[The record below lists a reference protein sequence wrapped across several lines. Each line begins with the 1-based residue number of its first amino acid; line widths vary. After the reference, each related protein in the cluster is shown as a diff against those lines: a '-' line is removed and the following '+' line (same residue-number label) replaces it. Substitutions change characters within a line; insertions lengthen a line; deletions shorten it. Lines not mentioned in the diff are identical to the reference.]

1 MKNLFKTLTVLSLLS
16 MVSAS
21 FTETSF
27 VTTSI
32 AATSSAKNTSAKAKD
47 RDFRQQ
53 KSEQKV
59 ATQDDNLLPE
69 ALQEILLESKPL
81 DGVSADTSS
90 NDNTYFS
97 SMQGES
103 STTSSSDNEIKPFA
117 SKITFTNMGSPK
129 GIEIYPGQKSA
140 GISFTLPIDK
150 VITSAK
156 LELYVSMT
164 EAMQDTTNHIDV
176 KVNGQALGSLP
187 VASTEI
193 TNYELDIPAE
203 FLAQDNSITLDMA
216 DDDFVC
222 KIDYS
227 GKQKIVID
235 PESFLSV
242 GGYNLE
248 LGSDLSLFPLPFFDK
263 YNSGTTLINFVLPK
277 NSTSDTIYGS
287 LMLASYFGTIADY
300 RTVKFNVA
308 HDTLPLDNAIVFA
321 HPGQTVAGI
330 DMPQKEGIYIKDHPY
345 SKPYKNIFIV
355 AKNKSSFI
363 KAVYSL
369 VNAKLSTATDY
380 LKIKN
385 DKPELREAFDAPF
398 WIPSNKKVYLSSL
411 LKKNQSLVTHGYT
424 HGPLNITFKAAPDL
438 YQLYEDSGDLYV
450 AYEFPLDKNID
461 ENESGL
467 NLLLS
472 GAFLDKLP
480 VNKKGLLENI
490 WRLSGGDAR
499 EDKRHVQISP
509 NMIYGDNNLE
519 LYFDLR
525 LKPNTPCS
533 VISDPN
539 VKSVIDESSY
549 IDLSKTKHFARL
561 PNLSYY
567 VGASFPFTR
576 YSDFSHTAV
585 LLPDDPSIVELN
597 TLMNM
602 VARAGTSTGSLV
614 SAEQVVIGSDL
625 FLKDPEF
632 FEDKDLLIVSNL
644 SHKDYL
650 SKLFD
655 GSAFTFN
662 GNELNI
668 YDYGLISFRGGF
680 FRGLRRFLSGDFRA
694 ENVDAN
700 RYVRTSLA
708 WRGFLSFLSPFD
720 SDKIAVVVTA
730 TDDEELEKLTDDLA
744 NSNVNRS
751 VRGDITLISGLNK
764 VMSFNVGD
772 YIFSGNVSTS
782 FKILT
787 FAGEHVIWLCISSFI
802 VLILLSYIISKYLQ
816 RRSRARLLEN
826 DVKDNNKM
834 I

>member
-1 MKNLFKTLTVLSLLS
+1 MKNLFKTLTILSVLS

-27 VTTSI
+27 VTASI
-32 AATSSAKNTSAKAKD
+32 AATSIATTSAKAKD

-59 ATQDDNLLPE
+59 ATKDDNLLPE

-81 DGVSADTSS
+81 EGGSTDTSS

-97 SMQGES
+97 SMQGEA
-103 STTSSSDNEIKPFA
+103 STTSPSDNEIKPFA

-203 FLAQDNSITLDMA
+203 FLAQDNSITLDMT

-277 NSTSDTIYGS
+277 NSSSDTIYGS

-308 HDTLPLDNAIVFA
+308 HDTLPLDNSIVFA

-330 DMPQKEGIYIKDHPY
+330 DMPQKEGIYIKEHPY

-363 KAVYSL
+363 KAVYTL
-369 VNAKLSTATDY
+369 VNAKLSAATDY
-380 LKIKN
+380 LKIKS
-385 DKPELREAFDAPF
+385 DKPELREAYDAPF

-602 VARAGTSTGSLV
+602 VARAGNSTGSMV
-614 SAEQVVIGSDL
+614 NAEQVVIGSEL

-632 FEDKDLLIVSNL
+632 FEDKDLLVVSNL

-650 SKLFD
+650 SNLFE

-694 ENVDAN
+694 ENLDAN

-744 NSNVNRS
+744 NSKVNRE

-826 DVKDNNKM
+826 EIKDNNKM

>member
-1 MKNLFKTLTVLSLLS
+1 MKNLFKTLTLVSLLCA
-16 MVSAS
+16 VAS
-21 FTETSF
+21 SF
-27 VTTSI
+27 
-32 AATSSAKNTSAKAKD
+32 AAPNSAKD

-53 KSEQKV
+53 KTALKDT
-59 ATQDDNLLPE
+59 ATADNELPA
-69 ALQEILLESKPL
+69 ALQEILLDSKPL
-81 DGVSADTSS
+81 DNTASDQTTS
-90 NDNTYFS
+90 DNLYFS
-97 SMQGES
+97 KMQNDDNLQNHQLL
-103 STTSSSDNEIKPFA
+103 TQDNEIKPYA
-117 SKITFTNMGSPK
+117 SKITLTNMGSPK

-150 VITSAK
+150 VITSAR
-156 LELYVSMT
+156 LDLYVSMT
-164 EAMQDTTNHIDV
+164 EAMQGNTNHIDV

-187 VASTEI
+187 VAKTEI

-203 FLAQDNSITLDMA
+203 YLAQENSLTLEMTDEE
-216 DDDFVC
+216 FVC

-227 GKQKIVID
+227 GKQKILID
-235 PESFLSV
+235 PESYLSV
-242 GGYNLE
+242 NGYNLE

-263 YNSGTTLINFVLPK
+263 FNSAQTLINFVLPK
-277 NSTSDTIYGS
+277 NTSTDILYGP

-300 RTVKFNVA
+300 RTVKFNVSS
-308 HDTLPLDNAIVFA
+308 DTLPQDNSIVFA

-330 DMPQKEGIYIKDHPY
+330 DMPKKEGIYIKDHPY
-345 SKPYKNIFIV
+345 SRPYKNIFIV
-355 AKNKSSFI
+355 AKNKSAFI

-369 VNAKLSTATDY
+369 VKANLSTATDY
-380 LKIKN
+380 LKIKD
-385 DKPELREAFDAPF
+385 DKPELREAYDAPN
-398 WIPSNKKVYLSSL
+398 WITSNKKVLLSSL
-411 LKKNQSLVTHGYT
+411 LKNNQSLVTHGYN
-424 HGPLNITFKAAPDL
+424 HGPLNLSFKAAPDL

-509 NMIYGDNNLE
+509 SMIYGDNNLE

-549 IDLSKTKHFARL
+549 IDLSKTRHFARL
-561 PNLSYY
+561 PNLSYF

-576 YSDFSHTAV
+576 YSDFSHTVV
-585 LLPDDPSIVELN
+585 LLPDNPTAVELN

-602 VARAGTSTGSLV
+602 VARAGNSTGSMV
-614 SAEQVVIGSDL
+614 SYEQVVIGSDL
-625 FLKDPEF
+625 FTKEPGF
-632 FEDKDLLIVSNL
+632 FEDKDLLVISNL

-655 GSAFTFN
+655 GSAFIFN

-694 ENVDAN
+694 ENLDAN
-700 RYVRTSLA
+700 RYVRTSMA

-730 TDDEELEKLTDDLA
+730 TDDEELDKLTDDLS
-744 NSNVNRS
+744 NSKVNRE

-826 DVKDNNKM
+826 SNRQNG
-834 I
+834 

>member
-1 MKNLFKTLTVLSLLS
+1 MKNLFKTLTLVSLLCA
-16 MVSAS
+16 VAS
-21 FTETSF
+21 SF
-27 VTTSI
+27 
-32 AATSSAKNTSAKAKD
+32 AASNSAKD

-53 KSEQKV
+53 KTALN
-59 ATQDDNLLPE
+59 ATATADNELPA
-69 ALQEILLESKPL
+69 ALQEILLDSKPL
-81 DGVSADTSS
+81 DNTASDQTTS
-90 NDNTYFS
+90 DNLYFS
-97 SMQGES
+97 KMQNDDNLQNHQLL
-103 STTSSSDNEIKPFA
+103 TQDNEIKPYA
-117 SKITFTNMGSPK
+117 SKITLTNMGSPK

-150 VITSAK
+150 VITSAR
-156 LELYVSMT
+156 LDLYVSMT
-164 EAMQDTTNHIDV
+164 EAMQGNTNHIDV

-187 VASTEI
+187 VAKTEI

-203 FLAQDNSITLDMA
+203 YLAQENSLTLEMTDEE
-216 DDDFVC
+216 FVC

-227 GKQKIVID
+227 GKQKILID
-235 PESFLSV
+235 PESYLSV
-242 GGYNLE
+242 NGYNLE
-248 LGSDLSLFPLPFFDK
+248 LGSDLSLFPLPFFDRF
-263 YNSGTTLINFVLPK
+263 NSAQTLINFVLPK
-277 NSTSDTIYGS
+277 NTSTDILYGP

-300 RTVKFNVA
+300 RTVKFNVSS
-308 HDTLPLDNAIVFA
+308 DTLPQDNSIVFA

-330 DMPQKEGIYIKDHPY
+330 DMPKKGGIYIKDNPY
-345 SKPYKNIFIV
+345 SRPYKNIFIV
-355 AKNKSSFI
+355 AKNKSDFI

-369 VNAKLSTATDY
+369 VKANLSTATDY
-380 LKIKN
+380 LKIKD
-385 DKPELREAFDAPF
+385 DKPELREAYDAPN
-398 WIPSNKKVYLSSL
+398 WISSNKKVLLSSL
-411 LKKNQSLVTHGYT
+411 LKNNQSLVTHGYT
-424 HGPLNITFKAAPDL
+424 HGPLNLSFKAAPDL

-472 GAFLDKLP
+472 GAYLDKLP

-509 NMIYGDNNLE
+509 SMIYGDNNLE

-549 IDLSKTKHFARL
+549 IDLSKTRHFARL
-561 PNLSYY
+561 PNLSYF

-576 YSDFSHTAV
+576 YSDFSHTVV
-585 LLPDDPSIVELN
+585 LLPDNPTAVELN

-602 VARAGTSTGSLV
+602 VARAGNSTGSMV
-614 SAEQVVIGSDL
+614 SYEQVVIGSDL
-625 FLKDPEF
+625 FTKEPEF
-632 FEDKDLLIVSNL
+632 FEDKDLLVISNL

-655 GSAFTFN
+655 GSAFIFN

-668 YDYGLISFRGGF
+668 YDYGLISFRGGS

-694 ENVDAN
+694 ENLDAN
-700 RYVRTSLA
+700 RYVRTSMA

-730 TDDEELEKLTDDLA
+730 TDDEELDKLTDDLS
-744 NSNVNRS
+744 NSKVNRE

-826 DVKDNNKM
+826 SNRQNG
-834 I
+834 

>member
-1 MKNLFKTLTVLSLLS
+1 MQN
-16 MVSAS
+16 
-21 FTETSF
+21 
-27 VTTSI
+27 
-32 AATSSAKNTSAKAKD
+32 
-47 RDFRQQ
+47 
-53 KSEQKV
+53 
-59 ATQDDNLLPE
+59 DDNL
-69 ALQEILLESKPL
+69 QNHQLL
-81 DGVSADTSS
+81 T
-90 NDNTYFS
+90 
-97 SMQGES
+97 Q
-103 STTSSSDNEIKPFA
+103 DNEIKPYA
-117 SKITFTNMGSPK
+117 SKITLTNMGSPK

-150 VITSAK
+150 VITSAR
-156 LELYVSMT
+156 LDLYVSMT
-164 EAMQDTTNHIDV
+164 EAMQGNTNHIDV

-187 VASTEI
+187 VAKTEI

-203 FLAQDNSITLDMA
+203 YLAQENSLTLEMTDEE
-216 DDDFVC
+216 FVC

-227 GKQKIVID
+227 GKQKILID
-235 PESFLSV
+235 PESYLSV
-242 GGYNLE
+242 NGYNLE

-263 YNSGTTLINFVLPK
+263 FNSAQTLINFVLPK
-277 NSTSDTIYGS
+277 NTSTDILYGP

-300 RTVKFNVA
+300 RTVKFNVSS
-308 HDTLPLDNAIVFA
+308 DTLPQDNSIVFA

-330 DMPQKEGIYIKDHPY
+330 DMPKKEGIYIKDHPY
-345 SKPYKNIFIV
+345 SRPYKNIFIV
-355 AKNKSSFI
+355 AKNKSAFI

-369 VNAKLSTATDY
+369 VKANLSTATDY
-380 LKIKN
+380 LKIKD
-385 DKPELREAFDAPF
+385 DKPELREAYDAPN
-398 WIPSNKKVYLSSL
+398 WITSNKKVLLSSL
-411 LKKNQSLVTHGYT
+411 LKNNQSLVTHGYN
-424 HGPLNITFKAAPDL
+424 HGPLNLSFKAAPDL

-509 NMIYGDNNLE
+509 SMIYGDNNLE

-549 IDLSKTKHFARL
+549 IDLSKTRHFARL
-561 PNLSYY
+561 PNLSYF

-576 YSDFSHTAV
+576 YSDFSHTVV
-585 LLPDDPSIVELN
+585 LLPDNPTAVELN

-602 VARAGTSTGSLV
+602 VARAGNSTGSMV
-614 SAEQVVIGSDL
+614 SYEQVVIGSDL
-625 FLKDPEF
+625 FTKEPEF
-632 FEDKDLLIVSNL
+632 FEDKDLLVISNL

-655 GSAFTFN
+655 GSAFIFN

-694 ENVDAN
+694 ENLDAN
-700 RYVRTSLA
+700 RYVRTSMA

-730 TDDEELEKLTDDLA
+730 TDDEELDKLTDDLS
-744 NSNVNRS
+744 NSKVNRE

-826 DVKDNNKM
+826 SNRQNG
-834 I
+834 

>member
-1 MKNLFKTLTVLSLLS
+1 MKNLFKTLILVPLLCA
-16 MVSAS
+16 VA
-21 FTETSF
+21 TSF
-27 VTTSI
+27 
-32 AATSSAKNTSAKAKD
+32 AAPDSAKD

-53 KSEQKV
+53 KTALN
-59 ATQDDNLLPE
+59 ATATADNELP
-69 ALQEILLESKPL
+69 AVLQEILLDSKPL
-81 DGVSADTSS
+81 DNTARDQTTS
-90 NDNTYFS
+90 DNLYFS
-97 SMQGES
+97 KMQNDDNLQNPQLL
-103 STTSSSDNEIKPFA
+103 TQDNEIKPYA
-117 SKITFTNMGSPK
+117 SKITLTNMGSPK

-150 VITSAK
+150 VITSAR
-156 LELYVSMT
+156 LDLYVSMT
-164 EAMQDTTNHIDV
+164 EAMQGNTNHIDV

-187 VASTEI
+187 VAKTEI

-203 FLAQDNSITLDMA
+203 YLAQENSLTLEMTDEE
-216 DDDFVC
+216 FVC

-227 GKQKIVID
+227 GKQKILID
-235 PESFLSV
+235 PESYLSV
-242 GGYNLE
+242 NGYNLE
-248 LGSDLSLFPLPFFDK
+248 LGSDLSLFPLPFFDRF
-263 YNSGTTLINFVLPK
+263 NSAQTLINFVLPK
-277 NSTSDTIYGS
+277 NTSTDILYGP

-300 RTVKFNVA
+300 RTVKFNVSS
-308 HDTLPLDNAIVFA
+308 DTLPQDNSIVFA

-330 DMPQKEGIYIKDHPY
+330 DMPKKGGIYIKDNPY
-345 SKPYKNIFIV
+345 SRPYKNIFIV
-355 AKNKSSFI
+355 AKNKSDFI

-369 VNAKLSTATDY
+369 VKANLSTATDY
-380 LKIKN
+380 LKIKD
-385 DKPELREAFDAPF
+385 DKPELREAYDAPN
-398 WIPSNKKVYLSSL
+398 WISSNKKVLLSSI
-411 LKKNQSLVTHGYT
+411 LKNNQSLVTHGYN
-424 HGPLNITFKAAPDL
+424 HGPLNLSFKAAPDL

-509 NMIYGDNNLE
+509 SMIYGDNNLE

-549 IDLSKTKHFARL
+549 IDLSKTRHFARL
-561 PNLSYY
+561 PNLSYF

-576 YSDFSHTAV
+576 YSDFSHTVV
-585 LLPDDPSIVELN
+585 LLPDNPTAVELN

-602 VARAGTSTGSLV
+602 VARAGNSTGAMV
-614 SAEQVVIGSDL
+614 SYEQVVIGSDL
-625 FLKDPEF
+625 FTKEPGF
-632 FEDKDLLIVSNL
+632 FEDKDLLVISNL

-655 GSAFTFN
+655 GSAFIFN

-694 ENVDAN
+694 ENLDAN
-700 RYVRTSLA
+700 RYVRTSMA

-730 TDDEELEKLTDDLA
+730 TDDEELDKLTDDLS
-744 NSNVNRS
+744 NSKVNRE

-826 DVKDNNKM
+826 SNRQNG
-834 I
+834 

>member
-1 MKNLFKTLTVLSLLS
+1 MKNLFKTLTFVSLLCAVAS
-16 MVSAS
+16 SFAAPSAS
-21 FTETSF
+21 
-27 VTTSI
+27 
-32 AATSSAKNTSAKAKD
+32 KD
-47 RDFRQQ
+47 KDFRQP
-53 KSEQKV
+53 K
-59 ATQDDNLLPE
+59 ATQNATNEDNQLPA
-69 ALQEILLESKPL
+69 ALQEILLDSKPL
-81 DGVSADTSS
+81 DTAITDQNT
-90 NDNTYFS
+90 NDNLYFS
-97 SMQGES
+97 SMQNDS
-103 STTSSSDNEIKPFA
+103 NVQNQQVQTQDNEIKA
-117 SKITFTNMGSPK
+117 YSSKVTFSNMGSPK
-129 GIEIYPGQKSA
+129 GVEIYPGQKSA
-140 GISFTLPIDK
+140 GISFTMPIDK

-156 LELYVSMT
+156 LELYVSMA
-164 EAMQDTTNHIDV
+164 EAMQGSTNHIDV

-187 VASTEI
+187 VANTEI

-203 FLAQDNSITLDMA
+203 YLAQDNSITFDMV
-216 DDDFVC
+216 DEDFVC

-227 GKQKIVID
+227 GKQKIIID

-263 YNSGTTLINFVLPK
+263 FNSATTQINFVLPK

-330 DMPQKEGIYIKDHPY
+330 DMPKKEGIYIKEHPY
-345 SKPYKNIFIV
+345 SRPYKNLFIV

-363 KAVYSL
+363 KAVYTL
-369 VNAKLSTATDY
+369 VNTKLSVATDY
-380 LKIKN
+380 LKIK
-385 DKPELREAFDAPF
+385 DEKPELREAYDAPN
-398 WIPSNKKVYLSSL
+398 WIPSNQKVYLSSL
-411 LKKNQSLVTHGYT
+411 LKNNQSLVTHGYT
-424 HGPLNITFKAAPDL
+424 HAPLNLSFKAAPDL

-499 EDKRHVQISP
+499 EDKRHIQISP

-539 VKSVIDESSY
+539 VKSVIDASSY

-576 YSDFSHTAV
+576 YSDFSHTAI

-602 VARAGTSTGSLV
+602 AARAGNSTGSLI
-614 SAEQVVIGSDL
+614 SAEQVVMGSEL
-625 FLKDPEF
+625 FFKDPEF
-632 FEDKDLLIVSNL
+632 FEEKDLLIVSNL

-650 SKLFD
+650 SRLFED
-655 GSAFTFN
+655 SAFIFN

-694 ENVDAN
+694 ENLDAN

-720 SDKIAVVVTA
+720 SDRIAVVVTA
-730 TDDEELEKLTDDLA
+730 TDDEELDKLTDDLS
-744 NSNVNRS
+744 NSKVNRE

-826 DVKDNNKM
+826 RNRKNG
-834 I
+834 

>member
-1 MKNLFKTLTVLSLLS
+1 M
-16 MVSAS
+16 
-21 FTETSF
+21 
-27 VTTSI
+27 
-32 AATSSAKNTSAKAKD
+32 
-47 RDFRQQ
+47 
-53 KSEQKV
+53 
-59 ATQDDNLLPE
+59 P
-69 ALQEILLESKPL
+69 
-81 DGVSADTSS
+81 
-90 NDNTYFS
+90 
-97 SMQGES
+97 
-103 STTSSSDNEIKPFA
+103 
-117 SKITFTNMGSPK
+117 
-129 GIEIYPGQKSA
+129 
-140 GISFTLPIDK
+140 
-150 VITSAK
+150 
-156 LELYVSMT
+156 
-164 EAMQDTTNHIDV
+164 
-176 KVNGQALGSLP
+176 
-187 VASTEI
+187 
-193 TNYELDIPAE
+193 
-203 FLAQDNSITLDMA
+203 QDNS
-216 DDDFVC
+216 
-222 KIDYS
+222 
-227 GKQKIVID
+227 
-235 PESFLSV
+235 
-242 GGYNLE
+242 
-248 LGSDLSLFPLPFFDK
+248 
-263 YNSGTTLINFVLPK
+263 
-277 NSTSDTIYGS
+277 
-287 LMLASYFGTIADY
+287 
-300 RTVKFNVA
+300 
-308 HDTLPLDNAIVFA
+308 IVFA

-330 DMPQKEGIYIKDHPY
+330 DMPKKEGIYIKDNPY
-345 SKPYKNIFIV
+345 SRPYKNIFIV
-355 AKNKSSFI
+355 AKNKSDFI

-369 VNAKLSTATDY
+369 VKANLSAATDY
-380 LKIKN
+380 LKIKD
-385 DKPELREAFDAPF
+385 DKPELRDAYDAPN
-398 WIPSNKKVYLSSL
+398 WISSNKKVLLSSL
-411 LKKNQSLVTHGYT
+411 LKNNQSLVTHGYT
-424 HGPLNITFKAAPDL
+424 HGPLNLSFKAAPDL

-509 NMIYGDNNLE
+509 SMIYGDNNLE

-549 IDLSKTKHFARL
+549 IDLSKTRHFARL
-561 PNLSYY
+561 PNLSYF

-576 YSDFSHTAV
+576 YSDFSHTVV
-585 LLPDDPSIVELN
+585 LLPDNPTAVELN

-602 VARAGTSTGSLV
+602 VARAGNSTGSMV
-614 SAEQVVIGSDL
+614 SYEQVVIGSDL
-625 FLKDPEF
+625 FTKEPEF
-632 FEDKDLLIVSNL
+632 FEDKDLLVISNL

-655 GSAFTFN
+655 GSAFIFN

-694 ENVDAN
+694 ENLDAN
-700 RYVRTSLA
+700 RYVRTSMA

-730 TDDEELEKLTDDLA
+730 TDDEELDKLTDDLS
-744 NSNVNRS
+744 NSKVNRE

-826 DVKDNNKM
+826 RNRQNG
-834 I
+834 

>member
-1 MKNLFKTLTVLSLLS
+1 MKNLFKTLTLFSLLCA
-16 MVSAS
+16 VA
-21 FTETSF
+21 TSF
-27 VTTSI
+27 
-32 AATSSAKNTSAKAKD
+32 AAPNSVKD

-53 KSEQKV
+53 KTAPKV
-59 ATQDDNLLPE
+59 TATADTELPA
-69 ALQEILLESKPL
+69 ALQEILLDSKPL
-81 DGVSADTSS
+81 DNAASDQNT
-90 NDNTYFS
+90 NDNLYFS
-97 SMQGES
+97 KMQNDGNIQNPQLK
-103 STTSSSDNEIKPFA
+103 TQDNEIKPYA
-117 SKITFTNMGSPK
+117 SKITLTNMGSPK

-150 VITSAK
+150 VITSAR
-156 LELYVSMT
+156 LDLYVSMT
-164 EAMQDTTNHIDV
+164 EDMQGNTNHIDV

-187 VASTEI
+187 VAKTEI

-203 FLAQDNSITLDMA
+203 YLAQENSLTLEMTDEE
-216 DDDFVC
+216 FVC

-227 GKQKIVID
+227 GKQKILID
-235 PESFLSV
+235 PESYLSV
-242 GGYNLE
+242 NGYNLE

-263 YNSGTTLINFVLPK
+263 FNSAQTLINFVLPK
-277 NSTSDTIYGS
+277 NTSTDILYGP

-300 RTVKFNVA
+300 RTVKFNVSS
-308 HDTLPLDNAIVFA
+308 DTLPQGNSIVFA
-321 HPGQTVAGI
+321 HPGQTVSGI
-330 DMPQKEGIYIKDHPY
+330 DMPKKEGIYIKDHPY
-345 SKPYKNIFIV
+345 SRPYKNIFIV
-355 AKNKSSFI
+355 AKNKSAFI

-369 VNAKLSTATDY
+369 VNANLSTATDY
-380 LKIKN
+380 LKIKD
-385 DKPELREAFDAPF
+385 DKPELREAYDAPN
-398 WIPSNKKVYLSSL
+398 WITSNKKVLLSSL
-411 LKKNQSLVTHGYT
+411 LKNNQSLVTHGYT
-424 HGPLNITFKAAPDL
+424 HGPLNLSFKAAPDL

-509 NMIYGDNNLE
+509 SMIYGDNNLE

-549 IDLSKTKHFARL
+549 IDLSKTRHFARL
-561 PNLSYY
+561 PNLSYF

-576 YSDFSHTAV
+576 YSDFSHTVV
-585 LLPDDPSIVELN
+585 LLPDNPTAVELN

-602 VARAGTSTGSLV
+602 VARAGNSTGSMV
-614 SAEQVVIGSDL
+614 SYEQIVIGSDL
-625 FLKDPEF
+625 FTKDPEF
-632 FEDKDLLIVSNL
+632 FEDKDLLVISNL
-644 SHKDYL
+644 SHKAYL

-655 GSAFTFN
+655 GSAFIFN

-694 ENVDAN
+694 ENLDAN
-700 RYVRTSLA
+700 RYVRTSMA

-720 SDKIAVVVTA
+720 SDRIAVVVTA
-730 TDDEELEKLTDDLA
+730 TDDEELDKLTDDLS
-744 NSNVNRS
+744 NSKVNRE

-826 DVKDNNKM
+826 KM
-834 I
+834 VR

>member
-1 MKNLFKTLTVLSLLS
+1 M
-16 MVSAS
+16 
-21 FTETSF
+21 
-27 VTTSI
+27 
-32 AATSSAKNTSAKAKD
+32 
-47 RDFRQQ
+47 
-53 KSEQKV
+53 
-59 ATQDDNLLPE
+59 
-69 ALQEILLESKPL
+69 
-81 DGVSADTSS
+81 
-90 NDNTYFS
+90 
-97 SMQGES
+97 
-103 STTSSSDNEIKPFA
+103 
-117 SKITFTNMGSPK
+117 
-129 GIEIYPGQKSA
+129 
-140 GISFTLPIDK
+140 
-150 VITSAK
+150 
-156 LELYVSMT
+156 
-164 EAMQDTTNHIDV
+164 
-176 KVNGQALGSLP
+176 
-187 VASTEI
+187 
-193 TNYELDIPAE
+193 DIPAE
-203 FLAQDNSITLDMA
+203 YLAQENSLTLEMTDEE
-216 DDDFVC
+216 FVC

-227 GKQKIVID
+227 GKQKILID
-235 PESFLSV
+235 PESYLSV
-242 GGYNLE
+242 NGYNLE

-263 YNSGTTLINFVLPK
+263 FNSAQTLINFVLPK
-277 NSTSDTIYGS
+277 NTSTDILYGP
-287 LMLASYFGTIADY
+287 LMLASYFGTIAEY
-300 RTVKFNVA
+300 RTVKFNVSS
-308 HDTLPLDNAIVFA
+308 DTLPQDNSIVFA

-330 DMPQKEGIYIKDHPY
+330 DMPKKEGIYIKDHPY
-345 SKPYKNIFIV
+345 SRPYKNIFIV
-355 AKNKSSFI
+355 AKNKSAFI

-369 VNAKLSTATDY
+369 VKANLSAATDY
-380 LKIKN
+380 LKIKD
-385 DKPELREAFDAPF
+385 DKPELRDAYDAPN
-398 WIPSNKKVYLSSL
+398 WISSNKKVLLSSL
-411 LKKNQSLVTHGYT
+411 LKNNQSLVTHGYT
-424 HGPLNITFKAAPDL
+424 HGPLNLSFKAAPDL

-509 NMIYGDNNLE
+509 SMIYGDNNLE

-549 IDLSKTKHFARL
+549 IDLSKTRHFARL
-561 PNLSYY
+561 PNLSYF

-576 YSDFSHTAV
+576 YSDFSHTVV
-585 LLPDDPSIVELN
+585 LLPDNPTAVELN

-602 VARAGTSTGSLV
+602 VARAGNSTGSMV
-614 SAEQVVIGSDL
+614 SYEQVVIGSDL
-625 FLKDPEF
+625 FTKEPEF
-632 FEDKDLLIVSNL
+632 FEDKDLLVISNL

-655 GSAFTFN
+655 GSAFIFN

-694 ENVDAN
+694 ENLDAN
-700 RYVRTSLA
+700 RYVRTSMA

-730 TDDEELEKLTDDLA
+730 TDDEELDKLTDDLS
-744 NSNVNRS
+744 NSKVNRE

-826 DVKDNNKM
+826 RNRQNG
-834 I
+834 

>member
-1 MKNLFKTLTVLSLLS
+1 M
-16 MVSAS
+16 
-21 FTETSF
+21 
-27 VTTSI
+27 
-32 AATSSAKNTSAKAKD
+32 
-47 RDFRQQ
+47 
-53 KSEQKV
+53 
-59 ATQDDNLLPE
+59 
-69 ALQEILLESKPL
+69 
-81 DGVSADTSS
+81 
-90 NDNTYFS
+90 
-97 SMQGES
+97 
-103 STTSSSDNEIKPFA
+103 
-117 SKITFTNMGSPK
+117 
-129 GIEIYPGQKSA
+129 
-140 GISFTLPIDK
+140 
-150 VITSAK
+150 
-156 LELYVSMT
+156 
-164 EAMQDTTNHIDV
+164 

-187 VASTEI
+187 VAKTEI

-203 FLAQDNSITLDMA
+203 YLAQENSLTLEMTDEE
-216 DDDFVC
+216 FVC

-227 GKQKIVID
+227 GKQKILID
-235 PESFLSV
+235 PESYLSV
-242 GGYNLE
+242 NGYNLE

-263 YNSGTTLINFVLPK
+263 FNSAQTLINFVLPK
-277 NSTSDTIYGS
+277 NTSTDILYGP

-300 RTVKFNVA
+300 RTVKFNVSS
-308 HDTLPLDNAIVFA
+308 DTLPQDNSIVFA

-330 DMPQKEGIYIKDHPY
+330 DIPKKEGIYIKDHPY
-345 SKPYKNIFIV
+345 SRPYKNIFIV
-355 AKNKSSFI
+355 AKNKSAFI

-369 VNAKLSTATDY
+369 VKANLSTATDY
-380 LKIKN
+380 LKIKD
-385 DKPELREAFDAPF
+385 DKPELREAYDAPN
-398 WIPSNKKVYLSSL
+398 WITSNKKVLLSSL
-411 LKKNQSLVTHGYT
+411 LKNNQSLVTHGYT
-424 HGPLNITFKAAPDL
+424 HGPLNLSFKAAPDL

-509 NMIYGDNNLE
+509 SMIYGDNNLE

-549 IDLSKTKHFARL
+549 IDLSKTRHFARL
-561 PNLSYY
+561 PNLSYF

-576 YSDFSHTAV
+576 YSDFSHTVV
-585 LLPDDPSIVELN
+585 LLPDNPTAVELN

-602 VARAGTSTGSLV
+602 VARAGNSTGSMV
-614 SAEQVVIGSDL
+614 SYEQVVIGSDL
-625 FLKDPEF
+625 FTKEPGF
-632 FEDKDLLIVSNL
+632 FEDKDLLVISNL

-655 GSAFTFN
+655 GSAFIFN

-694 ENVDAN
+694 ENLDAN
-700 RYVRTSLA
+700 RYVRTSMA

-730 TDDEELEKLTDDLA
+730 TDDEELDKLTDDLS
-744 NSNVNRS
+744 NSKVNRE

-826 DVKDNNKM
+826 SNRQNG
-834 I
+834 

>member
-1 MKNLFKTLTVLSLLS
+1 MLCAV
-16 MVSAS
+16 A
-21 FTETSF
+21 TSF
-27 VTTSI
+27 
-32 AATSSAKNTSAKAKD
+32 AAPDSAKD

-53 KSEQKV
+53 KTALN
-59 ATQDDNLLPE
+59 ATATADNELPA
-69 ALQEILLESKPL
+69 ALQEILLDSKPL
-81 DGVSADTSS
+81 DNTARDQTTS
-90 NDNTYFS
+90 DNLYFS
-97 SMQGES
+97 KMQNDDNLQNPQLL
-103 STTSSSDNEIKPFA
+103 TQDNEIKPYA
-117 SKITFTNMGSPK
+117 SKITLTNMGSPK

-150 VITSAK
+150 VITSAR
-156 LELYVSMT
+156 LDLYVSMT
-164 EAMQDTTNHIDV
+164 EAMQGNTNHIDV

-187 VASTEI
+187 VAKTEI

-203 FLAQDNSITLDMA
+203 YLAQENSLTLEMTDEE
-216 DDDFVC
+216 FVC

-227 GKQKIVID
+227 GKQKILID
-235 PESFLSV
+235 PESYLSV
-242 GGYNLE
+242 NGYNLE
-248 LGSDLSLFPLPFFDK
+248 LGSDLSLFPLPFFDRF
-263 YNSGTTLINFVLPK
+263 NSAQTLINFVLPK
-277 NSTSDTIYGS
+277 NTSTDILYGP

-300 RTVKFNVA
+300 RTVKFNVSS
-308 HDTLPLDNAIVFA
+308 DTLPQDNSIVFA

-330 DMPQKEGIYIKDHPY
+330 DMPKKGGIYIKANPY
-345 SKPYKNIFIV
+345 SRPYKNIFIV
-355 AKNKSSFI
+355 AKNKSDFI

-369 VNAKLSTATDY
+369 VKANLSTATDY
-380 LKIKN
+380 LKIKD
-385 DKPELREAFDAPF
+385 DKPELREAYDAPN
-398 WIPSNKKVYLSSL
+398 WISSNKKVLLSSL
-411 LKKNQSLVTHGYT
+411 LKNNQSLVTHGYN
-424 HGPLNITFKAAPDL
+424 HGPLNLSFKAAPDL

-509 NMIYGDNNLE
+509 SMIYGDNNLE

-549 IDLSKTKHFARL
+549 IDLSKTRHFARL
-561 PNLSYY
+561 PNLSYF

-576 YSDFSHTAV
+576 YSDFSHTVV
-585 LLPDDPSIVELN
+585 LLPDNPTAVELN

-602 VARAGTSTGSLV
+602 VARAGNSTGSMV
-614 SAEQVVIGSDL
+614 SYEQVVIGSDL
-625 FLKDPEF
+625 FTKEPGG
-632 FEDKDLLIVSNL
+632 FEDKDLLVISNL

-655 GSAFTFN
+655 GSAFIFN

-694 ENVDAN
+694 ENLDAN
-700 RYVRTSLA
+700 RYVRTSMA

-730 TDDEELEKLTDDLA
+730 TDDEELDKLTDDLS
-744 NSNVNRS
+744 NSKVNRE

-826 DVKDNNKM
+826 SNRQNG
-834 I
+834 

>member
-1 MKNLFKTLTVLSLLS
+1 MQNDGNLQNPQLLT
-16 MVSAS
+16 
-21 FTETSF
+21 
-27 VTTSI
+27 
-32 AATSSAKNTSAKAKD
+32 
-47 RDFRQQ
+47 Q
-53 KSEQKV
+53 
-59 ATQDDNLLPE
+59 
-69 ALQEILLESKPL
+69 
-81 DGVSADTSS
+81 
-90 NDNTYFS
+90 
-97 SMQGES
+97 
-103 STTSSSDNEIKPFA
+103 DNEIKPYA
-117 SKITFTNMGSPK
+117 SKITLTNMGSPK

-150 VITSAK
+150 VITSAR
-156 LELYVSMT
+156 LDLYVSMT
-164 EAMQDTTNHIDV
+164 EAMQGNTNHIDV

-187 VASTEI
+187 VAKTEI

-203 FLAQDNSITLDMA
+203 YLAQENSLTLEMTDEE
-216 DDDFVC
+216 FVC

-227 GKQKIVID
+227 GKQKILID
-235 PESFLSV
+235 PESYLSV
-242 GGYNLE
+242 NGYNLE

-263 YNSGTTLINFVLPK
+263 FNSAQTLINFVLPK
-277 NSTSDTIYGS
+277 NTSTDILYGP

-300 RTVKFNVA
+300 RTVKFNVSS
-308 HDTLPLDNAIVFA
+308 DTLPQDNSIVFA

-330 DMPQKEGIYIKDHPY
+330 DMPKKEGIYIKDHPY
-345 SKPYKNIFIV
+345 SRPYKNIFIV
-355 AKNKSSFI
+355 AKNKSAFI

-369 VNAKLSTATDY
+369 VKANLSTATDY
-380 LKIKN
+380 LKIKD
-385 DKPELREAFDAPF
+385 DKPELREAYDAPN
-398 WIPSNKKVYLSSL
+398 WITSNKKVLLSSL
-411 LKKNQSLVTHGYT
+411 LKNNQSLVTHGYT
-424 HGPLNITFKAAPDL
+424 HGPLNLSFKAAPDL

-467 NLLLS
+467 NMLLS

-509 NMIYGDNNLE
+509 SMIYGDNNLE

-549 IDLSKTKHFARL
+549 IDLSKTRHFARL
-561 PNLSYY
+561 PNLSYF

-576 YSDFSHTAV
+576 YSDFSHTVV
-585 LLPDDPSIVELN
+585 LLPDNPTAVELN

-602 VARAGTSTGSLV
+602 VARAGNSTGSMV
-614 SAEQVVIGSDL
+614 SYEQVVIGSDL
-625 FLKDPEF
+625 FTKEPGF
-632 FEDKDLLIVSNL
+632 FEDKDLLVISNL

-655 GSAFTFN
+655 GSAFIFN

-694 ENVDAN
+694 ENLDAN
-700 RYVRTSLA
+700 RYVRTSMA

-730 TDDEELEKLTDDLA
+730 TDDEELDKLTDDLS
-744 NSNVNRS
+744 NSKVNRE

-826 DVKDNNKM
+826 SNRQNG
-834 I
+834 

>member
-1 MKNLFKTLTVLSLLS
+1 M
-16 MVSAS
+16 
-21 FTETSF
+21 
-27 VTTSI
+27 
-32 AATSSAKNTSAKAKD
+32 
-47 RDFRQQ
+47 
-53 KSEQKV
+53 
-59 ATQDDNLLPE
+59 
-69 ALQEILLESKPL
+69 
-81 DGVSADTSS
+81 
-90 NDNTYFS
+90 
-97 SMQGES
+97 
-103 STTSSSDNEIKPFA
+103 
-117 SKITFTNMGSPK
+117 
-129 GIEIYPGQKSA
+129 
-140 GISFTLPIDK
+140 
-150 VITSAK
+150 
-156 LELYVSMT
+156 
-164 EAMQDTTNHIDV
+164 
-176 KVNGQALGSLP
+176 
-187 VASTEI
+187 
-193 TNYELDIPAE
+193 DIPAE
-203 FLAQDNSITLDMA
+203 YLAQENSLTLEMTDEE
-216 DDDFVC
+216 FVC

-227 GKQKIVID
+227 GKQKIIID
-235 PESFLSV
+235 PESYLSV
-242 GGYNLE
+242 NGYNLE

-263 YNSGTTLINFVLPK
+263 FNSAQTLINFVIPK
-277 NSTSDTIYGS
+277 NTSTDILYGP
-287 LMLASYFGTIADY
+287 LMLASYFGTIAEY
-300 RTVKFNVA
+300 RTVKFNVSS
-308 HDTLPLDNAIVFA
+308 DTLPQDNSIVFA

-330 DMPQKEGIYIKDHPY
+330 DMPKKEGIYIKDHPY
-345 SKPYKNIFIV
+345 SRPYKNIFIV
-355 AKNKSSFI
+355 AKNKSAFI

-369 VNAKLSTATDY
+369 VKANLSAATDY
-380 LKIKN
+380 LKIKD
-385 DKPELREAFDAPF
+385 DKPELRDAYDAPN
-398 WIPSNKKVYLSSL
+398 WISSNKKVLLSSL
-411 LKKNQSLVTHGYT
+411 LKNNQSLVTHGYT
-424 HGPLNITFKAAPDL
+424 HGPLNLSFKAAPDL

-509 NMIYGDNNLE
+509 SMIYGDNNLE

-549 IDLSKTKHFARL
+549 IDLSKTRHFARL
-561 PNLSYY
+561 PNLSYF

-576 YSDFSHTAV
+576 YSDFSHTVV
-585 LLPDDPSIVELN
+585 LLPDNPTAVELN

-602 VARAGTSTGSLV
+602 VARAGNSTGSMV
-614 SAEQVVIGSDL
+614 SYEQVVIGSDL
-625 FLKDPEF
+625 FTKEPGF
-632 FEDKDLLIVSNL
+632 FDDKDLLVISNL

-655 GSAFTFN
+655 GSAFIFN

-694 ENVDAN
+694 ENLDAN
-700 RYVRTSLA
+700 RYVRTSMA

-730 TDDEELEKLTDDLA
+730 TDDEELDKLTDDLS
-744 NSNVNRS
+744 NSKVNRE

-826 DVKDNNKM
+826 RNRQNG
-834 I
+834 

>member
-1 MKNLFKTLTVLSLLS
+1 MQNDGNLQNHQLLT
-16 MVSAS
+16 
-21 FTETSF
+21 
-27 VTTSI
+27 
-32 AATSSAKNTSAKAKD
+32 
-47 RDFRQQ
+47 Q
-53 KSEQKV
+53 
-59 ATQDDNLLPE
+59 
-69 ALQEILLESKPL
+69 
-81 DGVSADTSS
+81 
-90 NDNTYFS
+90 
-97 SMQGES
+97 
-103 STTSSSDNEIKPFA
+103 DNEIKPYA
-117 SKITFTNMGSPK
+117 SKITLTNMGSPK

-150 VITSAK
+150 VITSAR
-156 LELYVSMT
+156 LDLYISMT
-164 EAMQDTTNHIDV
+164 EAMQGNTNHIDV

-187 VASTEI
+187 VAKTEI

-203 FLAQDNSITLDMA
+203 YLAQENSLTLEMTDEE
-216 DDDFVC
+216 FVC

-227 GKQKIVID
+227 GKQKILID
-235 PESFLSV
+235 PESYLSV
-242 GGYNLE
+242 NGYNLE

-263 YNSGTTLINFVLPK
+263 FNSAQTLINFVLPK
-277 NSTSDTIYGS
+277 NTSTDILYGP

-300 RTVKFNVA
+300 RTVKFNVSS
-308 HDTLPLDNAIVFA
+308 DTLPQDNSIVFA

-330 DMPQKEGIYIKDHPY
+330 DMPKKEGIYIKDHPY
-345 SKPYKNIFIV
+345 SRPYKNIFIV
-355 AKNKSSFI
+355 AKNKSAFI

-369 VNAKLSTATDY
+369 VKANLSTATDY
-380 LKIKN
+380 LKIKD
-385 DKPELREAFDAPF
+385 DKPELREAYDAPN
-398 WIPSNKKVYLSSL
+398 WITSNKKVLLSSL
-411 LKKNQSLVTHGYT
+411 LKNNQSLVTHGYN
-424 HGPLNITFKAAPDL
+424 HGPLNLSFKAAPDL

-509 NMIYGDNNLE
+509 SMIYGDNNLE

-549 IDLSKTKHFARL
+549 IDLSKTRHFARL
-561 PNLSYY
+561 PNLSYF

-576 YSDFSHTAV
+576 YSDFSHTVV
-585 LLPDDPSIVELN
+585 LLPDNPTAVELN

-602 VARAGTSTGSLV
+602 VARAGNSTGSMV
-614 SAEQVVIGSDL
+614 SYEQVVIGSDL
-625 FLKDPEF
+625 FTKEPGF
-632 FEDKDLLIVSNL
+632 FDDKDLLVISNL

-655 GSAFTFN
+655 GSAFIFN

-694 ENVDAN
+694 ENLDAN
-700 RYVRTSLA
+700 RYVRTSMA

-730 TDDEELEKLTDDLA
+730 TDDEELDKLTDDLS
-744 NSNVNRS
+744 NSKVNRE

-826 DVKDNNKM
+826 SNRQNG
-834 I
+834 

>member
-1 MKNLFKTLTVLSLLS
+1 MKNLFKTLTLLSVLS

-32 AATSSAKNTSAKAKD
+32 AATTSAKAKD

-59 ATQDDNLLPE
+59 ATKDDNLLPE

-81 DGVSADTSS
+81 DGVSADSS
-90 NDNTYFS
+90 ANDNTYFS
-97 SMQGES
+97 SMQGEA

-164 EAMQDTTNHIDV
+164 EAMQNTTNHIDV

-203 FLAQDNSITLDMA
+203 FLAQDNSITLDMT

-277 NSTSDTIYGS
+277 NSSSDTIYGS

-308 HDTLPLDNAIVFA
+308 HDTLPLDNSIVFA

-363 KAVYSL
+363 KAVYTL
-369 VNAKLSTATDY
+369 VNAKLSAATDY
-380 LKIKN
+380 LKIK
-385 DKPELREAFDAPF
+385 DEKPELREAYDAPF

-424 HGPLNITFKAAPDL
+424 HGPLNLTFKAAPDL

-585 LLPDDPSIVELN
+585 LLPEDPSIVELN

-602 VARAGTSTGSLV
+602 VARAGNSTGSMV
-614 SAEQVVIGSDL
+614 SAEQVVIGSEL
-625 FLKDPEF
+625 FLKDPDF
-632 FEDKDLLIVSNL
+632 FEEKDLLIVSNL

-650 SKLFD
+650 SNLFE

-694 ENVDAN
+694 ENLDAN

-744 NSNVNRS
+744 NSKVNRE

-787 FAGEHVIWLCISSFI
+787 FAGEHVIWLCISSFV

-826 DVKDNNKM
+826 EIKDNNKM

>member
-1 MKNLFKTLTVLSLLS
+1 
-16 MVSAS
+16 
-21 FTETSF
+21 
-27 VTTSI
+27 
-32 AATSSAKNTSAKAKD
+32 
-47 RDFRQQ
+47 
-53 KSEQKV
+53 
-59 ATQDDNLLPE
+59 
-69 ALQEILLESKPL
+69 
-81 DGVSADTSS
+81 
-90 NDNTYFS
+90 
-97 SMQGES
+97 MQG
-103 STTSSSDNEIKPFA
+103 N
-117 SKITFTNMGSPK
+117 
-129 GIEIYPGQKSA
+129 
-140 GISFTLPIDK
+140 
-150 VITSAK
+150 
-156 LELYVSMT
+156 
-164 EAMQDTTNHIDV
+164 TNHIDV

-187 VASTEI
+187 VARTEI

-203 FLAQDNSITLDMA
+203 YLAQENSLTLEMTDEE
-216 DDDFVC
+216 FVC

-227 GKQKIVID
+227 GKQKILID
-235 PESFLSV
+235 PESYLSV
-242 GGYNLE
+242 NGYNLE

-263 YNSGTTLINFVLPK
+263 FNSAQTLINFVLPK
-277 NSTSDTIYGS
+277 NTSTDILYGP

-300 RTVKFNVA
+300 RTVKFNVSS
-308 HDTLPLDNAIVFA
+308 DTLPQDNSIVFA

-330 DMPQKEGIYIKDHPY
+330 DMPKKGGIYIKDNPY
-345 SKPYKNIFIV
+345 SRPYKNIFIV
-355 AKNKSSFI
+355 AKNKSDFI

-369 VNAKLSTATDY
+369 VKANLSTATDY
-380 LKIKN
+380 LKIKD
-385 DKPELREAFDAPF
+385 DKPELREAYDAPN
-398 WIPSNKKVYLSSL
+398 WITSNKKVLLSSL
-411 LKKNQSLVTHGYT
+411 LKNNQSLVTHGYT
-424 HGPLNITFKAAPDL
+424 HGPLNLSFKAAPDL

-461 ENESGL
+461 ENKSGL

-509 NMIYGDNNLE
+509 SMIYGDNNLE

-549 IDLSKTKHFARL
+549 IDLSKTRHFARL
-561 PNLSYY
+561 PNLSYF

-576 YSDFSHTAV
+576 YSDFSHTVV
-585 LLPDDPSIVELN
+585 LLPDNPTAVELN

-602 VARAGTSTGSLV
+602 VARAGNSTGSMV
-614 SAEQVVIGSDL
+614 SYEQVVIGSDL
-625 FLKDPEF
+625 FTKEPGF
-632 FEDKDLLIVSNL
+632 FEDKDLLVISNL

-655 GSAFTFN
+655 GSAFIFN

-694 ENVDAN
+694 ENLDAN
-700 RYVRTSLA
+700 RYVRTSMA

-730 TDDEELEKLTDDLA
+730 TDDEELDKLTDDLS
-744 NSNVNRS
+744 NSKVNRE

-826 DVKDNNKM
+826 RNRQNG
-834 I
+834 

>member
-1 MKNLFKTLTVLSLLS
+1 
-16 MVSAS
+16 
-21 FTETSF
+21 
-27 VTTSI
+27 
-32 AATSSAKNTSAKAKD
+32 
-47 RDFRQQ
+47 
-53 KSEQKV
+53 
-59 ATQDDNLLPE
+59 
-69 ALQEILLESKPL
+69 
-81 DGVSADTSS
+81 
-90 NDNTYFS
+90 
-97 SMQGES
+97 
-103 STTSSSDNEIKPFA
+103 
-117 SKITFTNMGSPK
+117 MGSPK
-129 GIEIYPGQKSA
+129 GIEIYPGQRSA

-150 VITSAK
+150 VITSAR
-156 LELYVSMT
+156 LDLYVSMT
-164 EAMQDTTNHIDV
+164 EAMQGNTNHIDV

-187 VASTEI
+187 VAKTEI

-203 FLAQDNSITLDMA
+203 YLAQENSLTLEMTDEE
-216 DDDFVC
+216 FVC

-227 GKQKIVID
+227 GKQKILID
-235 PESFLSV
+235 PESYLSV
-242 GGYNLE
+242 NGYNLE

-263 YNSGTTLINFVLPK
+263 FNSAQTLINFVLPK
-277 NSTSDTIYGS
+277 NTSTDILYGT

-300 RTVKFNVA
+300 RTVKFNVSS
-308 HDTLPLDNAIVFA
+308 DTLPQDNSIVFA

-330 DMPQKEGIYIKDHPY
+330 DMPKKEGIYIKDHPY
-345 SKPYKNIFIV
+345 SRPYKNIFIV
-355 AKNKSSFI
+355 AKNKSAFI

-369 VNAKLSTATDY
+369 VKANLSTATDY
-380 LKIKN
+380 LKIKD
-385 DKPELREAFDAPF
+385 DKPELREAYDAPN
-398 WIPSNKKVYLSSL
+398 WITSNKKVLLSSL
-411 LKKNQSLVTHGYT
+411 LKNNQSLVTHGYT
-424 HGPLNITFKAAPDL
+424 HGPLNLSFKAAPDL

-509 NMIYGDNNLE
+509 SMIYGDNNLE

-549 IDLSKTKHFARL
+549 IDLSKTRHFARL
-561 PNLSYY
+561 PNLSYF

-576 YSDFSHTAV
+576 YSDFSHTVV
-585 LLPDDPSIVELN
+585 LLPDNPTAVELN

-602 VARAGTSTGSLV
+602 VARAGNSTGSMV
-614 SAEQVVIGSDL
+614 SYEQVVIGSDL
-625 FLKDPEF
+625 FTKEPGF
-632 FEDKDLLIVSNL
+632 FEDKDLLVISNL

-655 GSAFTFN
+655 GSAFIFN

-694 ENVDAN
+694 ENLDAN
-700 RYVRTSLA
+700 RYVRTSMA

-730 TDDEELEKLTDDLA
+730 TDDEELDKLTDDLS
-744 NSNVNRS
+744 NSKVNRE

-826 DVKDNNKM
+826 SNRQNG
-834 I
+834 

>member
-1 MKNLFKTLTVLSLLS
+1 M
-16 MVSAS
+16 
-21 FTETSF
+21 
-27 VTTSI
+27 
-32 AATSSAKNTSAKAKD
+32 
-47 RDFRQQ
+47 
-53 KSEQKV
+53 
-59 ATQDDNLLPE
+59 
-69 ALQEILLESKPL
+69 
-81 DGVSADTSS
+81 
-90 NDNTYFS
+90 
-97 SMQGES
+97 
-103 STTSSSDNEIKPFA
+103 
-117 SKITFTNMGSPK
+117 
-129 GIEIYPGQKSA
+129 
-140 GISFTLPIDK
+140 
-150 VITSAK
+150 
-156 LELYVSMT
+156 
-164 EAMQDTTNHIDV
+164 
-176 KVNGQALGSLP
+176 
-187 VASTEI
+187 
-193 TNYELDIPAE
+193 DIPAE
-203 FLAQDNSITLDMA
+203 YLAQENSLTLEMTDEE
-216 DDDFVC
+216 FVC

-227 GKQKIVID
+227 GKQKILID
-235 PESFLSV
+235 PESYLSV
-242 GGYNLE
+242 NGYNLE
-248 LGSDLSLFPLPFFDK
+248 LGSDLSLFPLPFFDRF
-263 YNSGTTLINFVLPK
+263 NSAQTLINFVLPK
-277 NSTSDTIYGS
+277 NTSTDILYGP

-300 RTVKFNVA
+300 RTVKFNVSS
-308 HDTLPLDNAIVFA
+308 DTLPQDNSIVFA

-330 DMPQKEGIYIKDHPY
+330 DMPKKGGIYIKDNPY
-345 SKPYKNIFIV
+345 SRPYKNIFIV
-355 AKNKSSFI
+355 AKNKSDFI

-369 VNAKLSTATDY
+369 VKANLSTATDY
-380 LKIKN
+380 LKIKD
-385 DKPELREAFDAPF
+385 DKPELREAYDAPN
-398 WIPSNKKVYLSSL
+398 WISSNKKVLLSSL
-411 LKKNQSLVTHGYT
+411 LKNNQSLVTHGYN
-424 HGPLNITFKAAPDL
+424 HGPLNLSFKAAPDL

-509 NMIYGDNNLE
+509 SMIYGDNNLE

-549 IDLSKTKHFARL
+549 IDLSKTRHFARL
-561 PNLSYY
+561 PNLSYF

-576 YSDFSHTAV
+576 YSDFSHTVV
-585 LLPDDPSIVELN
+585 LLPDNPTAVELN

-602 VARAGTSTGSLV
+602 VARAGNSTGAMV
-614 SAEQVVIGSDL
+614 SYEQVVIGSDL
-625 FLKDPEF
+625 FTKEPGF
-632 FEDKDLLIVSNL
+632 FEDKDLLVISNL

-655 GSAFTFN
+655 GSAFIFN

-694 ENVDAN
+694 ENLDAN
-700 RYVRTSLA
+700 RYVRTSMA

-730 TDDEELEKLTDDLA
+730 TDDEELDKLTDDLS
-744 NSNVNRS
+744 NSKVNRE

-826 DVKDNNKM
+826 SNRQNG
-834 I
+834 

>member
-1 MKNLFKTLTVLSLLS
+1 MQN
-16 MVSAS
+16 
-21 FTETSF
+21 
-27 VTTSI
+27 
-32 AATSSAKNTSAKAKD
+32 
-47 RDFRQQ
+47 
-53 KSEQKV
+53 
-59 ATQDDNLLPE
+59 DDNL
-69 ALQEILLESKPL
+69 QNHQLL
-81 DGVSADTSS
+81 T
-90 NDNTYFS
+90 
-97 SMQGES
+97 Q
-103 STTSSSDNEIKPFA
+103 DNEIKPYA
-117 SKITFTNMGSPK
+117 SKITLTNMGSPK

-150 VITSAK
+150 VITSAR
-156 LELYVSMT
+156 LDLYVSMT
-164 EAMQDTTNHIDV
+164 EAMQGNTNHIDV

-187 VASTEI
+187 VAKTEI

-203 FLAQDNSITLDMA
+203 YLAQENSLTLEMTDEE
-216 DDDFVC
+216 FVC

-227 GKQKIVID
+227 GKQKILID
-235 PESFLSV
+235 PESYLSV
-242 GGYNLE
+242 NGYNLE
-248 LGSDLSLFPLPFFDK
+248 LGSDLSLFPLPFFDRF
-263 YNSGTTLINFVLPK
+263 NSAQTLINFVLPK
-277 NSTSDTIYGS
+277 NTSTDILYGP

-300 RTVKFNVA
+300 RTVKFNVSS
-308 HDTLPLDNAIVFA
+308 DTLPQDNSIVFA

-330 DMPQKEGIYIKDHPY
+330 DMPKKGGIYIKDNPY
-345 SKPYKNIFIV
+345 SRPYKNIFIV
-355 AKNKSSFI
+355 AKNKSDFI

-369 VNAKLSTATDY
+369 VKANLSTATDY
-380 LKIKN
+380 LKIKD
-385 DKPELREAFDAPF
+385 DKPELREAYDAPN
-398 WIPSNKKVYLSSL
+398 WISSNKKVLLSSL
-411 LKKNQSLVTHGYT
+411 LKNNQSLVTHGYT
-424 HGPLNITFKAAPDL
+424 HGPLNLSFKAAPDL

-509 NMIYGDNNLE
+509 SMIYGDNNLE

-549 IDLSKTKHFARL
+549 IDLSKTRHFARL
-561 PNLSYY
+561 PNLSYF

-576 YSDFSHTAV
+576 YSDFSHTVV
-585 LLPDDPSIVELN
+585 LLPDNPTAVELN

-602 VARAGTSTGSLV
+602 VARAGNSTGSMV
-614 SAEQVVIGSDL
+614 SYEQVVIGSDL
-625 FLKDPEF
+625 FTKEPGF
-632 FEDKDLLIVSNL
+632 FEDKDLLVISNL

-655 GSAFTFN
+655 GSAFIFN

-694 ENVDAN
+694 ENLDAN
-700 RYVRTSLA
+700 RYVRTSMA

-730 TDDEELEKLTDDLA
+730 TDDEELDKLTDDLS
-744 NSNVNRS
+744 NSKVNRE

-826 DVKDNNKM
+826 SNRQNG
-834 I
+834 

>member
-1 MKNLFKTLTVLSLLS
+1 MKNLFKTLTLVSLLCA
-16 MVSAS
+16 V
-21 FTETSF
+21 
-27 VTTSI
+27 
-32 AATSSAKNTSAKAKD
+32 ATSLAASNSAKD

-53 KSEQKV
+53 KTALN
-59 ATQDDNLLPE
+59 ATATADNELPA
-69 ALQEILLESKPL
+69 ALQEILLDSKPL
-81 DGVSADTSS
+81 DNTASDQTTS
-90 NDNTYFS
+90 DNLYFS
-97 SMQGES
+97 KMQNDDNLQNHQLL
-103 STTSSSDNEIKPFA
+103 TQDNEIKPYA
-117 SKITFTNMGSPK
+117 SKITLTNMGSPK

-150 VITSAK
+150 VITSAR
-156 LELYVSMT
+156 LDLYVSMT
-164 EAMQDTTNHIDV
+164 EAMQGNTNHIDV

-187 VASTEI
+187 VAKTEI

-203 FLAQDNSITLDMA
+203 YLAQENSLTLEMTDEE
-216 DDDFVC
+216 FVC

-227 GKQKIVID
+227 GKQKILID
-235 PESFLSV
+235 PESYLSV
-242 GGYNLE
+242 NGYNLE

-263 YNSGTTLINFVLPK
+263 FNSAQTLINFVLPK
-277 NSTSDTIYGS
+277 NTSTDILYGP

-300 RTVKFNVA
+300 RTVKFNVSS
-308 HDTLPLDNAIVFA
+308 DTLPQDNSIVFA

-330 DMPQKEGIYIKDHPY
+330 DMPKKEGIYIKDHPY
-345 SKPYKNIFIV
+345 SRPYKNIFIV
-355 AKNKSSFI
+355 AKNKSAFI

-369 VNAKLSTATDY
+369 VKANLSTATDY
-380 LKIKN
+380 LKIKD
-385 DKPELREAFDAPF
+385 DKPELREAYDAPN
-398 WIPSNKKVYLSSL
+398 WITSNKKVLLSSL
-411 LKKNQSLVTHGYT
+411 LKNNQSLVTHGYN
-424 HGPLNITFKAAPDL
+424 HGPLNLSFKAAPDL

-509 NMIYGDNNLE
+509 SMIYGDNNLE

-549 IDLSKTKHFARL
+549 IDLSKTRHFARL
-561 PNLSYY
+561 PNLSYF

-576 YSDFSHTAV
+576 YSDFSHTVV
-585 LLPDDPSIVELN
+585 LLPDNPTAVELN

-602 VARAGTSTGSLV
+602 VARAGNSTGSMV
-614 SAEQVVIGSDL
+614 SYEQVVIGSDL
-625 FLKDPEF
+625 FTKEPEF
-632 FEDKDLLIVSNL
+632 FEDKDLLVISNL

-655 GSAFTFN
+655 GSAFIFN

-694 ENVDAN
+694 ENLDAN
-700 RYVRTSLA
+700 RYVRTSMA

-730 TDDEELEKLTDDLA
+730 TDDEELDKLTDDLS
-744 NSNVNRS
+744 NSKVNRE

-826 DVKDNNKM
+826 SNRQNG
-834 I
+834 

>member
-1 MKNLFKTLTVLSLLS
+1 MQNDGNLQNPQLLT
-16 MVSAS
+16 
-21 FTETSF
+21 
-27 VTTSI
+27 
-32 AATSSAKNTSAKAKD
+32 
-47 RDFRQQ
+47 Q
-53 KSEQKV
+53 
-59 ATQDDNLLPE
+59 
-69 ALQEILLESKPL
+69 
-81 DGVSADTSS
+81 
-90 NDNTYFS
+90 
-97 SMQGES
+97 
-103 STTSSSDNEIKPFA
+103 DNEIKPYA
-117 SKITFTNMGSPK
+117 SKITLTNMGSPK

-150 VITSAK
+150 VITSAR
-156 LELYVSMT
+156 LDLYVSMT
-164 EAMQDTTNHIDV
+164 EAMQGNTNHIDV

-187 VASTEI
+187 VAKTEI

-203 FLAQDNSITLDMA
+203 YLAQENSLTLEMTDEE
-216 DDDFVC
+216 FVC

-227 GKQKIVID
+227 GKQKILID
-235 PESFLSV
+235 PESYLSV
-242 GGYNLE
+242 NGYNLE

-263 YNSGTTLINFVLPK
+263 FNSAQTLINFVLPK
-277 NSTSDTIYGS
+277 NTSTDILYGP

-300 RTVKFNVA
+300 RTVKFNVSS
-308 HDTLPLDNAIVFA
+308 DTLPQDNSIVFA

-330 DMPQKEGIYIKDHPY
+330 DMPKKEGIYIKDHPY
-345 SKPYKNIFIV
+345 SRPYKNIFIV
-355 AKNKSSFI
+355 AKNKSAFI

-369 VNAKLSTATDY
+369 VKASLSTATDY
-380 LKIKN
+380 LKIKD
-385 DKPELREAFDAPF
+385 DKPELREAYDAPN
-398 WIPSNKKVYLSSL
+398 WITSNKKVLLSSL
-411 LKKNQSLVTHGYT
+411 LKNNQSLVTHGYT
-424 HGPLNITFKAAPDL
+424 HGPLNLSFKAAPDL

-509 NMIYGDNNLE
+509 SMIYGDNNLE

-549 IDLSKTKHFARL
+549 IDLSKTRHFARL
-561 PNLSYY
+561 PNLSYF

-576 YSDFSHTAV
+576 YSDFSHTVV
-585 LLPDDPSIVELN
+585 LLPDNPTAVELN

-602 VARAGTSTGSLV
+602 VARAGNSTGSMV
-614 SAEQVVIGSDL
+614 SYEQVVIGSDL
-625 FLKDPEF
+625 FTKEPGF
-632 FEDKDLLIVSNL
+632 FEDKDLLVISNL

-655 GSAFTFN
+655 GSAFIFN

-694 ENVDAN
+694 ENLDAN
-700 RYVRTSLA
+700 RYVRTSMA

-730 TDDEELEKLTDDLA
+730 TDDEELDKLTDDLS
-744 NSNVNRS
+744 NSKVNRE

-826 DVKDNNKM
+826 SNRQNG
-834 I
+834 

>member
-1 MKNLFKTLTVLSLLS
+1 
-16 MVSAS
+16 
-21 FTETSF
+21 
-27 VTTSI
+27 
-32 AATSSAKNTSAKAKD
+32 
-47 RDFRQQ
+47 
-53 KSEQKV
+53 
-59 ATQDDNLLPE
+59 
-69 ALQEILLESKPL
+69 
-81 DGVSADTSS
+81 
-90 NDNTYFS
+90 
-97 SMQGES
+97 
-103 STTSSSDNEIKPFA
+103 
-117 SKITFTNMGSPK
+117 
-129 GIEIYPGQKSA
+129 
-140 GISFTLPIDK
+140 
-150 VITSAK
+150 
-156 LELYVSMT
+156 
-164 EAMQDTTNHIDV
+164 
-176 KVNGQALGSLP
+176 
-187 VASTEI
+187 
-193 TNYELDIPAE
+193 
-203 FLAQDNSITLDMA
+203 
-216 DDDFVC
+216 
-222 KIDYS
+222 
-227 GKQKIVID
+227 
-235 PESFLSV
+235 
-242 GGYNLE
+242 
-248 LGSDLSLFPLPFFDK
+248 
-263 YNSGTTLINFVLPK
+263 
-277 NSTSDTIYGS
+277 
-287 LMLASYFGTIADY
+287 MLASYFGTIAEY
-300 RTVKFNVA
+300 RTVKFNVSS
-308 HDTLPLDNAIVFA
+308 DTLPQDNSIVFA

-330 DMPQKEGIYIKDHPY
+330 DMPKKEGIYIKDNPY
-345 SKPYKNIFIV
+345 SRPYKNIFIV
-355 AKNKSSFI
+355 AKNKSAFI

-369 VNAKLSTATDY
+369 VKANLSAATDY
-380 LKIKN
+380 LKIKD
-385 DKPELREAFDAPF
+385 DKPELRDAYDAPN
-398 WIPSNKKVYLSSL
+398 WISSNKKVLLSSL
-411 LKKNQSLVTHGYT
+411 LKNNQSLVTHGYT
-424 HGPLNITFKAAPDL
+424 HGPLNLSFKAAPDL

-509 NMIYGDNNLE
+509 SMIYGDNNLE

-549 IDLSKTKHFARL
+549 IDLSKTRHFARL
-561 PNLSYY
+561 PNLSYF

-576 YSDFSHTAV
+576 YSDFSHTVV
-585 LLPDDPSIVELN
+585 LLPDNPTAVELN

-602 VARAGTSTGSLV
+602 VARAGNSTGSMV
-614 SAEQVVIGSDL
+614 SYEQVVIGSDL
-625 FLKDPEF
+625 FTKEPEF
-632 FEDKDLLIVSNL
+632 FEDKDLLVISNL

-655 GSAFTFN
+655 GSAFIFN

-694 ENVDAN
+694 ENLDAN
-700 RYVRTSLA
+700 RYVRTSMA

-730 TDDEELEKLTDDLA
+730 TDDEELDKLTDDLS
-744 NSNVNRS
+744 NSKVNRE

-826 DVKDNNKM
+826 RNRQNG
-834 I
+834 

>member
-164 EAMQDTTNHIDV
+164 EAMQDTTTHIDV

-263 YNSGTTLINFVLPK
+263 YNSGTILINFVLPK

-385 DKPELREAFDAPF
+385 DKPELREAYDAPF

>member
-1 MKNLFKTLTVLSLLS
+1 
-16 MVSAS
+16 
-21 FTETSF
+21 
-27 VTTSI
+27 
-32 AATSSAKNTSAKAKD
+32 
-47 RDFRQQ
+47 
-53 KSEQKV
+53 
-59 ATQDDNLLPE
+59 
-69 ALQEILLESKPL
+69 
-81 DGVSADTSS
+81 
-90 NDNTYFS
+90 
-97 SMQGES
+97 
-103 STTSSSDNEIKPFA
+103 
-117 SKITFTNMGSPK
+117 
-129 GIEIYPGQKSA
+129 
-140 GISFTLPIDK
+140 
-150 VITSAK
+150 
-156 LELYVSMT
+156 MT
-164 EAMQDTTNHIDV
+164 EAMQGSTNHIDV

-187 VASTEI
+187 VARTEI

-203 FLAQDNSITLDMA
+203 YLAQENSLTLEMTDEE
-216 DDDFVC
+216 FVC

-227 GKQKIVID
+227 GKQKILID
-235 PESFLSV
+235 PESYLSV
-242 GGYNLE
+242 NGYNLE

-263 YNSGTTLINFVLPK
+263 FNSAQTLINFVLPK
-277 NSTSDTIYGS
+277 NTSTDILYGP

-300 RTVKFNVA
+300 RTVKFNVSS
-308 HDTLPLDNAIVFA
+308 DTLPQDNSIVFA

-330 DMPQKEGIYIKDHPY
+330 DMPKKGGIYIKDNPY
-345 SKPYKNIFIV
+345 SRPYKNIFIV
-355 AKNKSSFI
+355 AKNKSDFI

-369 VNAKLSTATDY
+369 VKANLSTATDY
-380 LKIKN
+380 LKIKD
-385 DKPELREAFDAPF
+385 DKPELREAYDAPN
-398 WIPSNKKVYLSSL
+398 WISSNKKVLLSSL
-411 LKKNQSLVTHGYT
+411 LKNNQSLVTHGYT
-424 HGPLNITFKAAPDL
+424 HGPLNLSFKAAPDL

-509 NMIYGDNNLE
+509 SMIYGDNNLE

-549 IDLSKTKHFARL
+549 IDLSKTRHFARL
-561 PNLSYY
+561 PNLSYF

-576 YSDFSHTAV
+576 YSDFSHTVV
-585 LLPDDPSIVELN
+585 LLPDNPTAVELN

-602 VARAGTSTGSLV
+602 VARAGNSTGSMV
-614 SAEQVVIGSDL
+614 SYEQVVIGSDL
-625 FLKDPEF
+625 FTKEPEF
-632 FEDKDLLIVSNL
+632 FEDKDLLVISNL

-655 GSAFTFN
+655 GSAFIFN

-694 ENVDAN
+694 ENLDAN
-700 RYVRTSLA
+700 RYVRTSMA

-730 TDDEELEKLTDDLA
+730 TDDEELDKLTDDLS
-744 NSNVNRS
+744 NSKVNRE

-826 DVKDNNKM
+826 RNRQNG
-834 I
+834 

>member
-1 MKNLFKTLTVLSLLS
+1 
-16 MVSAS
+16 
-21 FTETSF
+21 
-27 VTTSI
+27 
-32 AATSSAKNTSAKAKD
+32 
-47 RDFRQQ
+47 
-53 KSEQKV
+53 
-59 ATQDDNLLPE
+59 
-69 ALQEILLESKPL
+69 
-81 DGVSADTSS
+81 
-90 NDNTYFS
+90 
-97 SMQGES
+97 
-103 STTSSSDNEIKPFA
+103 
-117 SKITFTNMGSPK
+117 MGSPK

-150 VITSAK
+150 VITSAR
-156 LELYVSMT
+156 LDLYVSMT
-164 EAMQDTTNHIDV
+164 EAMQGNTNHIDV
-176 KVNGQALGSLP
+176 KVNGQALGSLH
-187 VASTEI
+187 VAKTEI

-203 FLAQDNSITLDMA
+203 YLAQENSLTLEMTDEE
-216 DDDFVC
+216 FVC

-227 GKQKIVID
+227 GKQKILID
-235 PESFLSV
+235 PESYLSV
-242 GGYNLE
+242 NGYNLE

-263 YNSGTTLINFVLPK
+263 FNSAQTLINFVLPK
-277 NSTSDTIYGS
+277 NTSTDILYGP

-300 RTVKFNVA
+300 RTVKFNVSS
-308 HDTLPLDNAIVFA
+308 DTLPQDNSIVFA

-330 DMPQKEGIYIKDHPY
+330 DMPKKEGIYIKDHPY
-345 SKPYKNIFIV
+345 SRPYKNIFIV
-355 AKNKSSFI
+355 AKNKSAFI

-369 VNAKLSTATDY
+369 VKANLSTATDY
-380 LKIKN
+380 LKIKD
-385 DKPELREAFDAPF
+385 DKPELREAYDAPN
-398 WIPSNKKVYLSSL
+398 WITSNKKVLLSSL
-411 LKKNQSLVTHGYT
+411 LKNNQSLVTHGYT
-424 HGPLNITFKAAPDL
+424 HGPLNLSFKAAPDL

-472 GAFLDKLP
+472 RAFLDKLP

-509 NMIYGDNNLE
+509 SMIYGDNNLE

-549 IDLSKTKHFARL
+549 IDLSKTRHFARL
-561 PNLSYY
+561 PNLSYF

-576 YSDFSHTAV
+576 YSDFSHTVV
-585 LLPDDPSIVELN
+585 LLPDNPTAVELN

-602 VARAGTSTGSLV
+602 VARAGKSTGSMV
-614 SAEQVVIGSDL
+614 SYEQVVIGSDL
-625 FLKDPEF
+625 FTKEPGF
-632 FEDKDLLIVSNL
+632 FEDKDLLVISNL

-655 GSAFTFN
+655 GSAFIFN

-694 ENVDAN
+694 ENLDAN
-700 RYVRTSLA
+700 RYVRTSMA

-730 TDDEELEKLTDDLA
+730 TDDEELDKLTDDLS
-744 NSNVNRS
+744 NSKVNRE

-826 DVKDNNKM
+826 SNRQNG
-834 I
+834 

>member
-1 MKNLFKTLTVLSLLS
+1 MKNLFKTLTLVSLLCA
-16 MVSAS
+16 VAS
-21 FTETSF
+21 SF
-27 VTTSI
+27 
-32 AATSSAKNTSAKAKD
+32 AASNSAKD

-53 KSEQKV
+53 KTALN
-59 ATQDDNLLPE
+59 ATATADNELPA
-69 ALQEILLESKPL
+69 ALQEILLDSKPL
-81 DGVSADTSS
+81 DNTASDQTTS
-90 NDNTYFS
+90 DNLYFS
-97 SMQGES
+97 KMQNDDNLQNHQLL
-103 STTSSSDNEIKPFA
+103 TQDNEIKPYA
-117 SKITFTNMGSPK
+117 SKITLTNMGSPK

-150 VITSAK
+150 VITSAR
-156 LELYVSMT
+156 LDLYVSMT
-164 EAMQDTTNHIDV
+164 EAMQGNTNHIDV

-187 VASTEI
+187 VAKTEI

-203 FLAQDNSITLDMA
+203 YLAQENSLTLEMTDEE
-216 DDDFVC
+216 FVC

-227 GKQKIVID
+227 GKQKILID
-235 PESFLSV
+235 PESYLSV
-242 GGYNLE
+242 NGYNLE
-248 LGSDLSLFPLPFFDK
+248 LGSDLTLFPLPFFDK
-263 YNSGTTLINFVLPK
+263 FNSAQTLINFVLPK
-277 NSTSDTIYGS
+277 NTSTDILYGP

-300 RTVKFNVA
+300 RTVKFNVSS
-308 HDTLPLDNAIVFA
+308 DTLPQDNSIVFA

-330 DMPQKEGIYIKDHPY
+330 DMPKKEGIYIKDHPY
-345 SKPYKNIFIV
+345 SRPYKNIFIV
-355 AKNKSSFI
+355 AKNKSAFI

-369 VNAKLSTATDY
+369 VKANLSTATDY
-380 LKIKN
+380 LKIKD
-385 DKPELREAFDAPF
+385 DKPELREAYDAPN
-398 WIPSNKKVYLSSL
+398 WITSNKKVLLSSL
-411 LKKNQSLVTHGYT
+411 LKNNQSLVTHGYN
-424 HGPLNITFKAAPDL
+424 HGPLNLSFKAAPDL

-509 NMIYGDNNLE
+509 SMIYGDNNLE

-549 IDLSKTKHFARL
+549 IDLSKTRHFARL
-561 PNLSYY
+561 PNLSYF

-576 YSDFSHTAV
+576 YSDFSHTVV
-585 LLPDDPSIVELN
+585 LLPDNPTAVELN

-602 VARAGTSTGSLV
+602 VARAGNSTGAMV
-614 SAEQVVIGSDL
+614 SYEQVVIGSDL
-625 FLKDPEF
+625 FTKEPGF
-632 FEDKDLLIVSNL
+632 FEDKDLLVISNL

-655 GSAFTFN
+655 GSAFIFN

-694 ENVDAN
+694 ENLDAN
-700 RYVRTSLA
+700 RYVRTSMA

-730 TDDEELEKLTDDLA
+730 TDDEELDKLTDDLS
-744 NSNVNRS
+744 NSKVNRE

-826 DVKDNNKM
+826 SNRQNG
-834 I
+834 

>member
-1 MKNLFKTLTVLSLLS
+1 MKNLFKTLTLVSLLCA
-16 MVSAS
+16 VA
-21 FTETSF
+21 TSF
-27 VTTSI
+27 
-32 AATSSAKNTSAKAKD
+32 AAQNSVKD

-53 KSEQKV
+53 KTAPKAA
-59 ATQDDNLLPE
+59 ATADNELPA
-69 ALQEILLESKPL
+69 ALQEILLDSKPL
-81 DGVSADTSS
+81 DNVASDQNT
-90 NDNTYFS
+90 NDNLYFS
-97 SMQGES
+97 KMQNDGNLQNPQLQ
-103 STTSSSDNEIKPFA
+103 TQDNEIKPYA
-117 SKITFTNMGSPK
+117 SKITLTNMGSPK

-150 VITSAK
+150 VITSAR
-156 LELYVSMT
+156 LDLYVSMT
-164 EAMQDTTNHIDV
+164 EDMQGNTNHIDV

-187 VASTEI
+187 VAKTEI

-203 FLAQDNSITLDMA
+203 YLAQENSLTLEMTDEE
-216 DDDFVC
+216 FVC

-227 GKQKIVID
+227 GKQKILID
-235 PESFLSV
+235 PESYLSV
-242 GGYNLE
+242 NGYNLE

-263 YNSGTTLINFVLPK
+263 FNSAQTLINFVLPK
-277 NSTSDTIYGS
+277 NTSTDILYGP

-300 RTVKFNVA
+300 RIVKFNVSS
-308 HDTLPLDNAIVFA
+308 DTLPQDNSIVFA

-330 DMPQKEGIYIKDHPY
+330 DMPKKEGIYIKDHPY
-345 SKPYKNIFIV
+345 SRPYKNIFIV
-355 AKNKSSFI
+355 AKNKSAFI

-369 VNAKLSTATDY
+369 VNANLSTATDY
-380 LKIKN
+380 LKIKD
-385 DKPELREAFDAPF
+385 DKPELREAYDAPN
-398 WIPSNKKVYLSSL
+398 WITSNKKVLLSSL
-411 LKKNQSLVTHGYT
+411 LKNNQSLVTHGYT
-424 HGPLNITFKAAPDL
+424 HGPLNLSFKAAPDL

-509 NMIYGDNNLE
+509 SMIYGDNNLE

-549 IDLSKTKHFARL
+549 IDLSKTRHFARL
-561 PNLSYY
+561 PNLSYF

-576 YSDFSHTAV
+576 YSDFSHTVV
-585 LLPDDPSIVELN
+585 LLPDTPTAVELN

-602 VARAGTSTGSLV
+602 VARAGNSTGSMV
-614 SAEQVVIGSDL
+614 SYEQIVIGSDL
-625 FLKDPEF
+625 FTKDPEF
-632 FEDKDLLIVSNL
+632 FEDKDLLVISNL
-644 SHKDYL
+644 SHKAYL

-655 GSAFTFN
+655 GSAFIFN

-694 ENVDAN
+694 ENLDAN
-700 RYVRTSLA
+700 RYVRTSMA

-720 SDKIAVVVTA
+720 SDRIAVVVTA
-730 TDDEELEKLTDDLA
+730 TDDEELDKLTDDLS
-744 NSNVNRS
+744 NSKVNRE

-826 DVKDNNKM
+826 KM
-834 I
+834 VR

>member
-1 MKNLFKTLTVLSLLS
+1 MKNLLKTLVLLS
-16 MVSAS
+16 VMCAVANSFAS
-21 FTETSF
+21 PN
-27 VTTSI
+27 
-32 AATSSAKNTSAKAKD
+32 SSKD
-47 RDFRQQ
+47 RDFRMQ
-53 KSEQKV
+53 KNAPQVSDS
-59 ATQDDNLLPE
+59 ADNQLPE
-69 ALQEILLESKPL
+69 ALQEILLDSKPL
-81 DGVSADTSS
+81 DGALSDPNSNDSLYFSKMQDQGNAQNIQTSS
-90 NDNTYFS
+90 
-97 SMQGES
+97 Q
-103 STTSSSDNEIKPFA
+103 DNEIKTYS
-117 SKITFTNMGSPK
+117 SKITLTSMGSSK

-140 GISFTLPIDK
+140 GVSFTLPIDK
-150 VITSAK
+150 VITSAR

-164 EAMQDTTNHIDV
+164 EAMKGNTSHIDV

-187 VASTEI
+187 VANTEI

-203 FLAQDNSITLDMA
+203 YLAQDNAITLDIA
-216 DDDFVC
+216 DEDFVC
-222 KIDYS
+222 RIDYS
-227 GKQKIVID
+227 GKQKIIID
-235 PESFLSV
+235 PESYLSV
-242 GGYNLE
+242 NGYSLE
-248 LGSDLSLFPLPFFDK
+248 LGTDLSLFPLPFYDK
-263 YNSGTTLINFVLPK
+263 FNPDPSIINFVLPK
-277 NSTSDTIYGS
+277 QSYSDTLYGS
-287 LMLASYFGTIADY
+287 LMLASYFGIRADY
-300 RTVKFNVA
+300 RTVKFNVT
-308 HDTLPLDNAIVFA
+308 HDTLPQENSIVFA

-330 DMPQKEGIYIKDHPY
+330 DMPKKEGIYIKDHPY
-345 SKPYKNIFIV
+345 AKPYKNIYVV

-363 KAVYSL
+363 KAVNTL
-369 VNAKLSTATDY
+369 VTANLSVATDY
-380 LKIKN
+380 LKIK
-385 DKPELREAFDAPF
+385 DEKPELREAYDAPN
-398 WIPSNKKVYLSSL
+398 WIPSDRKVYLTSL
-411 LKKNQSLVTHGYT
+411 LKNSQSLVTHGYT
-424 HGPLNITFKAAPDL
+424 HGPLNLSFKAAPDL

-467 NLLLS
+467 NLMLS
-472 GAFLDKLP
+472 GSFLDKLP

-576 YSDFSHTAV
+576 YADFSHTAV
-585 LLPDDPSIVELN
+585 ILPSEPSTVELN

-602 VARAGTSTGSLV
+602 VARAGSSTGTMV
-614 SAEQVVIGSDL
+614 SAEQIVIGSDL
-625 FLKDPEF
+625 FSKDPEF
-632 FEDKDLLIVSNL
+632 FEDRDLLIVSNL
-644 SHKDYL
+644 SHKNFL
-650 SKLFD
+650 SKLFEN
-655 GSAFTFN
+655 SAFIFN
-662 GNELNI
+662 GSELNI

-694 ENVDAN
+694 ENLDAN

-720 SDKIAVVVTA
+720 SDRIAVVVTA
-730 TDDEELEKLTDDLA
+730 TDDDELNRLTDDL
-744 NSNVNRS
+744 SNPKVNRE

-772 YIFSGNVSTS
+772 NIFSGNVSTS

-826 DVKDNNKM
+826 EKNTNGKNVG
-834 I
+834 

>member
-1 MKNLFKTLTVLSLLS
+1 M
-16 MVSAS
+16 
-21 FTETSF
+21 
-27 VTTSI
+27 
-32 AATSSAKNTSAKAKD
+32 
-47 RDFRQQ
+47 
-53 KSEQKV
+53 
-59 ATQDDNLLPE
+59 
-69 ALQEILLESKPL
+69 
-81 DGVSADTSS
+81 
-90 NDNTYFS
+90 
-97 SMQGES
+97 
-103 STTSSSDNEIKPFA
+103 
-117 SKITFTNMGSPK
+117 
-129 GIEIYPGQKSA
+129 
-140 GISFTLPIDK
+140 
-150 VITSAK
+150 
-156 LELYVSMT
+156 
-164 EAMQDTTNHIDV
+164 
-176 KVNGQALGSLP
+176 
-187 VASTEI
+187 
-193 TNYELDIPAE
+193 DIPAE
-203 FLAQDNSITLDMA
+203 YLAQENSLTLEMTDEE
-216 DDDFVC
+216 FVC

-227 GKQKIVID
+227 GKQKILID
-235 PESFLSV
+235 PESYLSV
-242 GGYNLE
+242 NGYNLE
-248 LGSDLSLFPLPFFDK
+248 LGSDLSLFPLPFFDRF
-263 YNSGTTLINFVLPK
+263 NSAQTLINFVLPK
-277 NSTSDTIYGS
+277 NTSTDILYGP

-300 RTVKFNVA
+300 RTVKFNVSS
-308 HDTLPLDNAIVFA
+308 DTLPQDNSIVFA

-330 DMPQKEGIYIKDHPY
+330 DMPKKGGIYIKDNPY
-345 SKPYKNIFIV
+345 SRPYKNIFIV
-355 AKNKSSFI
+355 AKNKSDFI

-369 VNAKLSTATDY
+369 VKANLSTATDY
-380 LKIKN
+380 LKIKD
-385 DKPELREAFDAPF
+385 DKPELREAYDAPN
-398 WIPSNKKVYLSSL
+398 WISSNKKVLLSSL
-411 LKKNQSLVTHGYT
+411 LKNNQSLVTHGYT
-424 HGPLNITFKAAPDL
+424 HGPLNLSFKAAPDL

-509 NMIYGDNNLE
+509 SMIYGDNNLE

-549 IDLSKTKHFARL
+549 IDLSKTRHFARL
-561 PNLSYY
+561 PNLSYF

-576 YSDFSHTAV
+576 YSDFSHTVV
-585 LLPDDPSIVELN
+585 LLPDNPTAVELN

-602 VARAGTSTGSLV
+602 VARAGNSTGSMV
-614 SAEQVVIGSDL
+614 SYEQVVIGSDL
-625 FLKDPEF
+625 FTKEPEF
-632 FEDKDLLIVSNL
+632 FEDKDLLVISNL

-655 GSAFTFN
+655 GSAFIFN

-694 ENVDAN
+694 ENLDAN
-700 RYVRTSLA
+700 RYVRTSMA

-730 TDDEELEKLTDDLA
+730 TDDEELDKLTDDLS
-744 NSNVNRS
+744 NSKVNRE

-826 DVKDNNKM
+826 SNRQNG
-834 I
+834 

>member
-1 MKNLFKTLTVLSLLS
+1 M
-16 MVSAS
+16 
-21 FTETSF
+21 
-27 VTTSI
+27 
-32 AATSSAKNTSAKAKD
+32 
-47 RDFRQQ
+47 
-53 KSEQKV
+53 
-59 ATQDDNLLPE
+59 
-69 ALQEILLESKPL
+69 
-81 DGVSADTSS
+81 
-90 NDNTYFS
+90 
-97 SMQGES
+97 
-103 STTSSSDNEIKPFA
+103 
-117 SKITFTNMGSPK
+117 
-129 GIEIYPGQKSA
+129 
-140 GISFTLPIDK
+140 
-150 VITSAK
+150 
-156 LELYVSMT
+156 
-164 EAMQDTTNHIDV
+164 

-187 VASTEI
+187 VAKTEI

-203 FLAQDNSITLDMA
+203 YLAQENSLTLEMTDEE
-216 DDDFVC
+216 FVC

-227 GKQKIVID
+227 GKQKILID
-235 PESFLSV
+235 PESYLSV
-242 GGYNLE
+242 NGYNLE

-263 YNSGTTLINFVLPK
+263 FNSAQTLINFVLPK
-277 NSTSDTIYGS
+277 NTSTDILYGP

-300 RTVKFNVA
+300 RTVKFNVSS
-308 HDTLPLDNAIVFA
+308 DTLPQDNSIVFA

-330 DMPQKEGIYIKDHPY
+330 DMPKKEGIYIKDHPY
-345 SKPYKNIFIV
+345 SRPYKNIFIV
-355 AKNKSSFI
+355 AKNKSAFI

-369 VNAKLSTATDY
+369 VKANLSTAADY
-380 LKIKN
+380 LKIKD
-385 DKPELREAFDAPF
+385 DKPELREAYDAPN
-398 WIPSNKKVYLSSL
+398 WITSNKKVLLSSL
-411 LKKNQSLVTHGYT
+411 LKNNQSLVTHGYT
-424 HGPLNITFKAAPDL
+424 HGPLNLSFKAAPDL

-509 NMIYGDNNLE
+509 SMIYGDNNLE

-549 IDLSKTKHFARL
+549 IDLSKTRHFARL
-561 PNLSYY
+561 PNLSYF

-576 YSDFSHTAV
+576 YSDFSHTVV
-585 LLPDDPSIVELN
+585 LLPDNPTAVELN

-602 VARAGTSTGSLV
+602 VARAGNSTGSMV
-614 SAEQVVIGSDL
+614 SYEQVVIGSDL
-625 FLKDPEF
+625 FTKEPGF
-632 FEDKDLLIVSNL
+632 FEDKDLLVISNL

-655 GSAFTFN
+655 GSAFIFN

-694 ENVDAN
+694 ENLDAN
-700 RYVRTSLA
+700 RYVRTSMA

-730 TDDEELEKLTDDLA
+730 TDDEELDKLTDDLS
-744 NSNVNRS
+744 NSKVNRE

-826 DVKDNNKM
+826 SNRQNG
-834 I
+834 

>member
-1 MKNLFKTLTVLSLLS
+1 M
-16 MVSAS
+16 
-21 FTETSF
+21 
-27 VTTSI
+27 
-32 AATSSAKNTSAKAKD
+32 
-47 RDFRQQ
+47 
-53 KSEQKV
+53 
-59 ATQDDNLLPE
+59 
-69 ALQEILLESKPL
+69 
-81 DGVSADTSS
+81 
-90 NDNTYFS
+90 
-97 SMQGES
+97 
-103 STTSSSDNEIKPFA
+103 
-117 SKITFTNMGSPK
+117 
-129 GIEIYPGQKSA
+129 
-140 GISFTLPIDK
+140 
-150 VITSAK
+150 
-156 LELYVSMT
+156 
-164 EAMQDTTNHIDV
+164 

-187 VASTEI
+187 VAKTEI

-203 FLAQDNSITLDMA
+203 YLAQENSLTLEMTDEE
-216 DDDFVC
+216 FVC

-227 GKQKIVID
+227 GKQKILID
-235 PESFLSV
+235 PESYLSV
-242 GGYNLE
+242 NGYNLE

-263 YNSGTTLINFVLPK
+263 FNSAQTLINFVLPK
-277 NSTSDTIYGS
+277 NTSTDILYGP

-300 RTVKFNVA
+300 RTVKFNVSS
-308 HDTLPLDNAIVFA
+308 DTLPQDNSIVFA

-330 DMPQKEGIYIKDHPY
+330 DMPKKEGIYIKDHPY
-345 SKPYKNIFIV
+345 SRPYKNIFIV
-355 AKNKSSFI
+355 AKNKSAFI

-369 VNAKLSTATDY
+369 VKANLSTATDY
-380 LKIKN
+380 LKIKD
-385 DKPELREAFDAPF
+385 DKPELREAYDAPN
-398 WIPSNKKVYLSSL
+398 WITSNKKVLLSSL
-411 LKKNQSLVTHGYT
+411 LKNNQSLVTHGYT
-424 HGPLNITFKAAPDL
+424 HGPLNLSFKAAPDL

-509 NMIYGDNNLE
+509 SMIYGDNNLE

-549 IDLSKTKHFARL
+549 IDLSKTRHFARL
-561 PNLSYY
+561 PNLSYF

-576 YSDFSHTAV
+576 YSDFSHTVV
-585 LLPDDPSIVELN
+585 LLPDNPTAVELN

-602 VARAGTSTGSLV
+602 VARAGNSTGSMV
-614 SAEQVVIGSDL
+614 SYEQVVIGSDL
-625 FLKDPEF
+625 FTKEPGF
-632 FEDKDLLIVSNL
+632 FEDKDLLVISNL

-655 GSAFTFN
+655 GSAFIFN

-694 ENVDAN
+694 ENLDAN
-700 RYVRTSLA
+700 RYVRTSMA

-730 TDDEELEKLTDDLA
+730 TDDEELDKLTDDLS
-744 NSNVNRS
+744 NSKVNRE

-826 DVKDNNKM
+826 SNRQNG
-834 I
+834 

>member
-1 MKNLFKTLTVLSLLS
+1 M
-16 MVSAS
+16 
-21 FTETSF
+21 
-27 VTTSI
+27 
-32 AATSSAKNTSAKAKD
+32 
-47 RDFRQQ
+47 
-53 KSEQKV
+53 
-59 ATQDDNLLPE
+59 
-69 ALQEILLESKPL
+69 
-81 DGVSADTSS
+81 
-90 NDNTYFS
+90 
-97 SMQGES
+97 
-103 STTSSSDNEIKPFA
+103 
-117 SKITFTNMGSPK
+117 
-129 GIEIYPGQKSA
+129 
-140 GISFTLPIDK
+140 
-150 VITSAK
+150 
-156 LELYVSMT
+156 
-164 EAMQDTTNHIDV
+164 
-176 KVNGQALGSLP
+176 
-187 VASTEI
+187 
-193 TNYELDIPAE
+193 DIPAE
-203 FLAQDNSITLDMA
+203 YLAQENSLTLEMTDEE
-216 DDDFVC
+216 FVC

-227 GKQKIVID
+227 GKQKILID
-235 PESFLSV
+235 PESYLSV
-242 GGYNLE
+242 NGYNLE

-263 YNSGTTLINFVLPK
+263 FNSAQTLINFVLPK
-277 NSTSDTIYGS
+277 NTSTDILYGP

-300 RTVKFNVA
+300 RTVKFNVSS
-308 HDTLPLDNAIVFA
+308 DTLPQDNSIVFA

-330 DMPQKEGIYIKDHPY
+330 DIPKKEGIYIKDHPY
-345 SKPYKNIFIV
+345 SRPYKNIFIV
-355 AKNKSSFI
+355 AKNKSAFI

-369 VNAKLSTATDY
+369 VKANLSTATDY
-380 LKIKN
+380 LKIKD
-385 DKPELREAFDAPF
+385 DKPELREAYDAPN
-398 WIPSNKKVYLSSL
+398 WITSNKKVLLSSL
-411 LKKNQSLVTHGYT
+411 LKNNQSLVTHGYT
-424 HGPLNITFKAAPDL
+424 HGPLNLSFKAAPDL

-509 NMIYGDNNLE
+509 SMIYGDNNLE

-549 IDLSKTKHFARL
+549 IDLSKTRHFARL
-561 PNLSYY
+561 PNLSYF

-576 YSDFSHTAV
+576 YSDFSHTVV
-585 LLPDDPSIVELN
+585 LLPDNPTAVELN

-602 VARAGTSTGSLV
+602 VARAGNSTGSMV
-614 SAEQVVIGSDL
+614 SYEQVVIGSDL
-625 FLKDPEF
+625 FSKEPGF
-632 FEDKDLLIVSNL
+632 FEDKDLLVISNL

-655 GSAFTFN
+655 GSAFIFN

-694 ENVDAN
+694 ENLDAN
-700 RYVRTSLA
+700 RYVRTSMA

-730 TDDEELEKLTDDLA
+730 TDDEELDKLTDDLS
-744 NSNVNRS
+744 NSKVNRE

-826 DVKDNNKM
+826 SNRQNG
-834 I
+834 

>member
-1 MKNLFKTLTVLSLLS
+1 MQNDGNLQNHQLLT
-16 MVSAS
+16 
-21 FTETSF
+21 
-27 VTTSI
+27 
-32 AATSSAKNTSAKAKD
+32 
-47 RDFRQQ
+47 Q
-53 KSEQKV
+53 
-59 ATQDDNLLPE
+59 
-69 ALQEILLESKPL
+69 
-81 DGVSADTSS
+81 
-90 NDNTYFS
+90 
-97 SMQGES
+97 
-103 STTSSSDNEIKPFA
+103 DNEIKPYA
-117 SKITFTNMGSPK
+117 SKITLTNMGSPK

-150 VITSAK
+150 VITSAR
-156 LELYVSMT
+156 LDLYISMT
-164 EAMQDTTNHIDV
+164 EAMQGNTNHIDV

-187 VASTEI
+187 VAKTEI

-203 FLAQDNSITLDMA
+203 YLAQENSLTLEMTDEE
-216 DDDFVC
+216 FVC

-227 GKQKIVID
+227 GKQKILID
-235 PESFLSV
+235 PESYLSV
-242 GGYNLE
+242 NGYNLE

-263 YNSGTTLINFVLPK
+263 FNSAQTLINFVLPK
-277 NSTSDTIYGS
+277 NTSTDILYGP

-300 RTVKFNVA
+300 RTVKFNVSS
-308 HDTLPLDNAIVFA
+308 DTLPQDNSIVFA

-330 DMPQKEGIYIKDHPY
+330 DMPKKGGIYIKDNPY
-345 SKPYKNIFIV
+345 SRPYKNIFIV
-355 AKNKSSFI
+355 AKNKSAFI

-369 VNAKLSTATDY
+369 VKANLSTATDY
-380 LKIKN
+380 LKIKD
-385 DKPELREAFDAPF
+385 DKPELREAYDAPN
-398 WIPSNKKVYLSSL
+398 WITSNKKVLLSSL
-411 LKKNQSLVTHGYT
+411 LKNNQSLVTHGYN
-424 HGPLNITFKAAPDL
+424 HGPLNLSFKAAPDL

-509 NMIYGDNNLE
+509 SMIYGDNNLE

-549 IDLSKTKHFARL
+549 IDLSKTRHFARL
-561 PNLSYY
+561 PNLSYF

-576 YSDFSHTAV
+576 YSDFSHTVV
-585 LLPDDPSIVELN
+585 LLPDNPTAVELN

-602 VARAGTSTGSLV
+602 VARAGNSTGSMV
-614 SAEQVVIGSDL
+614 SYEQVVIGSDL
-625 FLKDPEF
+625 FTKEPGF
-632 FEDKDLLIVSNL
+632 FDDKDLLVISNL

-655 GSAFTFN
+655 GSAFIFN

-694 ENVDAN
+694 ENLDAN
-700 RYVRTSLA
+700 RYVRTSMA

-730 TDDEELEKLTDDLA
+730 TDDEELDKLTDDLS
-744 NSNVNRS
+744 NSKVNRE

-826 DVKDNNKM
+826 SNRQNG
-834 I
+834 

>member
-1 MKNLFKTLTVLSLLS
+1 
-16 MVSAS
+16 
-21 FTETSF
+21 
-27 VTTSI
+27 
-32 AATSSAKNTSAKAKD
+32 
-47 RDFRQQ
+47 
-53 KSEQKV
+53 
-59 ATQDDNLLPE
+59 
-69 ALQEILLESKPL
+69 
-81 DGVSADTSS
+81 
-90 NDNTYFS
+90 
-97 SMQGES
+97 
-103 STTSSSDNEIKPFA
+103 
-117 SKITFTNMGSPK
+117 MGSPK

-150 VITSAK
+150 VITSAR
-156 LELYVSMT
+156 LDLYVSMT
-164 EAMQDTTNHIDV
+164 EAMQGNTNHIDV

-187 VASTEI
+187 VAKTEI

-203 FLAQDNSITLDMA
+203 YLAQENSLTLEMTDEE
-216 DDDFVC
+216 FVC

-227 GKQKIVID
+227 GKQKILID
-235 PESFLSV
+235 PESYLSV
-242 GGYNLE
+242 NGYNLE

-263 YNSGTTLINFVLPK
+263 FNSAQTLINFVLPK
-277 NSTSDTIYGS
+277 NTSTDILYGP

-300 RTVKFNVA
+300 RTVKFNVSS
-308 HDTLPLDNAIVFA
+308 DTLPQDNSIVFA

-330 DMPQKEGIYIKDHPY
+330 DMPKKGGIYIKDNPY
-345 SKPYKNIFIV
+345 SRPYKNIFIV
-355 AKNKSSFI
+355 AKNKSDFI

-369 VNAKLSTATDY
+369 VKANLSTATDY
-380 LKIKN
+380 LKIKD
-385 DKPELREAFDAPF
+385 DKPELREAYDAPN
-398 WIPSNKKVYLSSL
+398 WITSNKKVLLSSL
-411 LKKNQSLVTHGYT
+411 LKNNQSLVTHGYT
-424 HGPLNITFKAAPDL
+424 HGPLNLSFKAAPDL

-509 NMIYGDNNLE
+509 SMIYGDNNLE

-549 IDLSKTKHFARL
+549 IDLSKTRHFARL
-561 PNLSYY
+561 PNLSYF

-576 YSDFSHTAV
+576 YSDFSHTVV
-585 LLPDDPSIVELN
+585 LLPDNPTAVELN

-602 VARAGTSTGSLV
+602 VARAGNSTGAMV
-614 SAEQVVIGSDL
+614 SYEQVVIGSDL
-625 FLKDPEF
+625 FTKEPGF
-632 FEDKDLLIVSNL
+632 FEDKDLLVISNL

-655 GSAFTFN
+655 GSAFIFN

-694 ENVDAN
+694 ENLDAN
-700 RYVRTSLA
+700 RYVRTSMA

-730 TDDEELEKLTDDLA
+730 TDDEELDKLTDDLS
-744 NSNVNRS
+744 NSKVNRE

-826 DVKDNNKM
+826 SNRQNG
-834 I
+834 